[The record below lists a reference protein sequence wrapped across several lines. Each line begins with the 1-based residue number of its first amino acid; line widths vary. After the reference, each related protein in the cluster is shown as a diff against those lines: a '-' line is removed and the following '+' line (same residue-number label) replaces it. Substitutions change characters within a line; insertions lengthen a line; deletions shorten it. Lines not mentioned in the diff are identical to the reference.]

1 MTEDEWKQ
9 IYGGRWS
16 QVRADDE
23 GNRYDNGWNPDSSL
37 TYEEEQKQQQEQQR
51 QAEEKKKKEEEEKKK
66 NDWLGNGLKWLG
78 DTAKGVGAGVQQAAG
93 KLGSAVLDTG
103 ETIVGGANQLLSPED
118 DRDALKD
125 KVERN
130 KGIHDFFEGG
140 RSWIRDQ
147 KDIAG
152 KNIEDTTKA
161 KEAGDKIGQGKADAR
176 DWATAVGDAIDA
188 GSTLTGFINPTRLAV
203 DGTELTGKA
212 LAGQIAKEVAAQGG
226 ANAAQGFLQEYGKTG
241 DVDKALQKAGEQ
253 AATGAIFQGGLE
265 GLGYGIGKL
274 RGKVG
279 DEVNTKNVDDAV
291 ETPTNAKT
299 NEDGLDIN
307 SDTKAS
313 QVGSGELTDGVTTQP
328 ESRYAGLSTEELNK
342 ASALDPQNKEIN
354 AELYRRQSEELKAQ
368 REAESLNRERNPLDD
383 INDEVNGPKSPEEI
397 ARLNEDLKP
406 GETPKGL
413 TEQEKMA
420 YESDPQFR
428 EQVDK
433 KLAEARSD
441 ALRSTEARKDFENN
455 GLPNDS
461 KTAQEY
467 LDNIDN
473 GKTDGLP
480 DHVFREREGVESIG
494 QILGDEQMPKDV
506 RNAAVQAADLG
517 HEIDV
522 KLENLMNDN
531 TYNQAH
537 AQMDAAYKERLAAVN
552 DMPGPRQEIERQR
565 LDEQYTKDLQEL
577 EETRARDLPQVQ
589 QLNEMKRRVEER
601 AQEIVGDA
609 NELIRSDPKTFRQVD
624 ETKLAEHRQLAE
636 QNLADANKYDGKT
649 TYALQE
655 VSKAQTPEE
664 LKIALER
671 NGETLQKE
679 LANQL
684 NIKDIEHAKES
695 ISKISD
701 TQMALARMTS
711 PSVMFDKGGLN
722 TEHAGLFSEVV
733 NGTGR
738 AAVANEEV
746 AKRLGDVQ
754 KTLGKDAHNREVL
767 DNLIDYWQGKRQ
779 DFNVPGHE
787 AAAKE
792 VRQMLDEV
800 KPWLKE
806 NGHGTIED
814 FYFPHMRE
822 NDPKGLANLFDENQ
836 LAKGELGIGSLKSRK
851 KGDEEYSRDV
861 WKVLG
866 TYFDGINRAKY
877 IEPPLRKIESVS
889 TQLKLASTEH
899 KNFEAYAG
907 FLDNYINQIKG
918 KNQSN
923 IEKAFDAQFG
933 HNAFKKSTGAIRAVN
948 AMATLGLSPVTA
960 LRQMTQEIATVANLN
975 PKWAGVGMVN
985 GARMLASKEGR
996 KELKLSG
1003 VLDEGTGL
1011 KDLKGLTQSKAGKAF
1026 DKVSDGLMS
1035 MVSTMDNIM
1044 RAQAYAGA
1052 KAKGLKLNGTKWERW
1067 ANEAGLTGQ
1076 AAQDFVQKKAMEYGT
1091 KATVDTQFITSKVD
1105 APAAFNGPGMRTLT
1119 QLATFDGKQ
1128 AGFLIRMGLKP
1139 IKDVKNG
1146 NYRLAA
1152 NDMGKLIA
1160 MGATAWGVQATLG
1173 QFIGMK
1179 ETDHIP
1185 FYDQAQAWFNI
1196 EGKSDKERKNEE
1208 KNKVRRSPFVTMLF
1222 GDGGKNPGLVGALS
1236 KQDKGEGL
1244 KEFWDKNWQLIVPAG
1259 TQAKR
1264 TTEGIKS
1271 VEEGVVKNDKGNT
1284 RFIQNQDQG
1293 NALKA
1298 AILGKY
1304 TTENGQKWIK
1314 EGSFSAL
1321 KDAQQQKI
1329 ESLES
1334 SKAREQATEYFQRT
1348 NKIPKRQDAFNEAK
1362 QALQEGNR
1370 NRAQSIISEYNSRVK
1385 GAYDGFELT
1394 SEQRKAASQREIQL
1408 NRVVKSSK
1416 QKHKQKSGW

>member
-16 QVRADDE
+16 QVRADEE

-37 TYEEEQKQQQEQQR
+37 TYEEEQKQQQEQKR
-51 QAEEKKKKEEEEKKK
+51 QEEEKKKKEEEEKKK

-78 DTAKGVGAGVQQAAG
+78 DTAKGVGAGIQQGAG
-93 KLGSAVLDTG
+93 KLASAVVDTG
-103 ETIVGGANQLLSPED
+103 EAAALASNQIVNAFDQDTNAKAGKAIMDSAEGA
-118 DRDALKD
+118 RK
-125 KVERN
+125 
-130 KGIHDFFEGG
+130 
-140 RSWIRDQ
+140 WIRDQ
-147 KDIAG
+147 KDITG

-161 KEAGDKIGQGKADAR
+161 KEAGDRIGQGKGDAR
-176 DWATAVGDAIDA
+176 DWATITGDALDA
-188 GSTLTGFINPTRLAV
+188 ASTATGFLNPTRLAV
-203 DGTELTGKA
+203 DGAELTGKA

-241 DVDKALQKAGEQ
+241 DINKSLQKAGEQ

-274 RGKVG
+274 RGKGVE
-279 DEVNTKNVDDAV
+279 DANLRNADDAV
-291 ETPTNAKT
+291 EAPINAKT
-299 NEDGLDIN
+299 SEDGLDIS
-307 SDTKAS
+307 SDAKAS
-313 QVGSGELTDGVTTQP
+313 ETGSHELTSDVSVQP
-328 ESRYAGLSTEELNK
+328 ESRYAGLSNEELNK

-397 ARLNEDLKP
+397 AKLNQDLKP

-420 YESDPQFR
+420 YEADPEFR
-428 EQVDK
+428 KQVDE
-433 KLAEARSD
+433 KLAQ
-441 ALRSTEARKDFENN
+441 ARKDFENN

-506 RNAAVQAADLG
+506 RNAAVQAADIG
-517 HEIDV
+517 REIDT

-589 QLNEMKRRVEER
+589 ELNAMKQRVDER

-609 NELIRSDPKTFRQVD
+609 NELIHSDPKTFRQVD

-636 QNLADANKYDGKT
+636 QNLAEAKKYDGKT

-655 VSKAQTPEE
+655 VSKAQNPEG

-671 NGETLQKE
+671 NGETLKKE

-684 NIKDIEHAKES
+684 GVDDFENIKKNVS
-695 ISKISD
+695 QISD
-701 TQMALARMTS
+701 TQMALARITS
-711 PSVMFDKGGLN
+711 PSVLFDKGGLN
-722 TEHAGLFSEVV
+722 TESAGLFSELV

-738 AAVANEEV
+738 AAVEGEQIANRLSGIQKALGSDAKKPEV
-746 AKRLGDVQ
+746 MDNIVDYLEGKVE
-754 KTLGKDAHNREVL
+754 TL
-767 DNLIDYWQGKRQ
+767 
-779 DFNVPGHE
+779 NVPGHE
-787 AAAKE
+787 KAAKE
-792 VRQMLDEV
+792 IRTMLDEV

-806 NGHGTIED
+806 NGYGTIND

-822 NDPKGLANLFDENQ
+822 NDPKGLANLFDESQ
-836 LAKGELGIGSLKSRK
+836 LAKGDLGIGSLKSRK

-866 TYFDGINRAKY
+866 TYFDGINRAKN
-877 IEPPLRKIESVS
+877 IEPSLRKIESVS
-889 TQLKLASTEH
+889 TQLKLASAEH

-948 AMATLGLSPVTA
+948 AMATLGLSPLTA
-960 LRQMTQEIATVANLN
+960 LRQMTQEIATVGNLN

-1026 DKVSDGLMS
+1026 DKVSDGLMY

-1052 KAKGLKLNGTKWERW
+1052 KAKGLKLNGAKWERW

-1152 NDMGKLIA
+1152 NDMGKLVA

-1185 FYDQAQAWFNI
+1185 FYDQIQAWTNI
-1196 EGKSDKERKNEE
+1196 EGKDEKGFERDQ
-1208 KNKVRRSPFVTMLF
+1208 KNKFRRSPAMTLLF
-1222 GDGGKNPGLVGALS
+1222 GDGAKNPGLLGALA
-1236 KQDKGEGL
+1236 KKDKGEGV

-1264 TTEGIKS
+1264 TTEGLKS

-1304 TTENGQKWIK
+1304 TTENGQKWLK

-1321 KDAQQQKI
+1321 KDTQQQKI

-1348 NKIPKRQDAFNEAK
+1348 NKIPSRKEAYDNAK

-1370 NRAQSIISEYNSRVK
+1370 NRAQSIINEYNSKVK

-1394 SEQRKAASQREIQL
+1394 SEQRKAAAQREIQL

>member
-37 TYEEEQKQQQEQQR
+37 TYEEEQKQQQEQKR
-51 QAEEKKKKEEEEKKK
+51 QEEEKKKKEEEEKKK

-93 KLGSAVLDTG
+93 KAASAVVDTG
-103 ETIVGGANQLLSPED
+103 EALALASNQVVNAFDQDTNAKAGKAIMDSAEGA
-118 DRDALKD
+118 RK
-125 KVERN
+125 
-130 KGIHDFFEGG
+130 
-140 RSWIRDQ
+140 WIRDQ
-147 KDIAG
+147 KDITG

-161 KEAGDKIGQGKADAR
+161 KEAGDRIGQGKGDIR
-176 DWATAVGDAIDA
+176 DWATVTGDALDA

-203 DGTELTGKA
+203 DGAELTGKA

-241 DVDKALQKAGEQ
+241 DVNKAWQKAGEQ

-274 RGKVG
+274 RGKG
-279 DEVNTKNVDDAV
+279 V
-291 ETPTNAKT
+291 EDTNLRSESGTVEAPANAKT
-299 NEDGLDIN
+299 SEDGLDIN
-307 SDTKAS
+307 SDAKAAENAS
-313 QVGSGELTDGVTTQP
+313 HELTDTINTQP
-328 ESRYAGLSTEELNK
+328 ESRYAGLSNEELNK

-383 INDEVNGPKSPEEI
+383 MVNEPKSPEEI
-397 ARLNEDLKP
+397 AKLNQDLKP

-420 YESDPQFR
+420 YEADPEFR
-428 EQVDK
+428 KQVDE
-433 KLAEARSD
+433 KLAQ
-441 ALRSTEARKDFENN
+441 ARKDFENN

-467 LDNIDN
+467 LDNVDN

-517 HEIDV
+517 REIDA

-589 QLNEMKRRVEER
+589 ELNAMKQRVDER
-601 AQEIVGDA
+601 AQEIVGDT

-624 ETKLAEHRQLAE
+624 EAKLAEHRQLAE
-636 QNLADANKYDGKT
+636 QNLAEAKKYDGKT

-655 VSKAQTPEE
+655 VSKAQNPEE

-671 NGETLQKE
+671 NGGTLQKE
-679 LANQL
+679 LANTL
-684 NIKDIEHAKES
+684 NVKDIEHAKES

-701 TQMALARMTS
+701 TQMALARVTS
-711 PSVMFDKGGLN
+711 PSVLFDKGGLN
-722 TEHAGLFSEVV
+722 TESAGLFSELV

-738 AAVANEEV
+738 AAVEGEET
-746 AKRLGDVQ
+746 AKRLGDI
-754 KTLGKDAHNREVL
+754 KKALGSDGKKPEVL
-767 DNLIDYWQGKRQ
+767 DNIVDYLEGKVEHL
-779 DFNVPGHE
+779 NVPGHE
-787 AAAKE
+787 KAAKE
-792 VRQMLDEV
+792 IRGMLDEV

-806 NGHGTIED
+806 NGYGTVSE
-814 FYFPHMRE
+814 FYFPHMRD

-851 KGDEEYSRDV
+851 KGGEEYSKDV

-866 TYFDGINRAKY
+866 DYFNGINQAKN
-877 IEPPLRKIESVS
+877 IEPSLRKIESVS
-889 TQLKLASTEH
+889 TQLKLASAEH

-923 IEKAFDAQFG
+923 IEKAFDSQFG

-960 LRQMTQEIATVANLN
+960 LRQMTQEIATVGNLN

-1052 KAKGLKLNGTKWERW
+1052 KAKGLKLNGAKWERW

-1139 IKDVKNG
+1139 IKDVKAG

-1185 FYDQAQAWFNI
+1185 FYDQIQAWTNI
-1196 EGKSDKERKNEE
+1196 EGKDEKGFERDQ
-1208 KNKVRRSPFVTMLF
+1208 KNKFRRSPAMTLLF
-1222 GDGGKNPGLVGALS
+1222 GDGNKNPGLLGALA
-1236 KQDKGEGL
+1236 KKDKGEGV

-1284 RFIQNQDQG
+1284 RFVQNQDQG

-1304 TTENGQKWIK
+1304 TTENGQKWLK
-1314 EGSFSAL
+1314 EGSFSAV
-1321 KDAQQQKI
+1321 KESQQQKI

-1348 NKIPKRQDAFNEAK
+1348 NKIPSRKEAYDNAK

-1370 NRAQSIISEYNSRVK
+1370 NRAQSIINEYNSKVK

-1394 SEQRKAASQREIQL
+1394 SEQRKAAAQREIQL

-1416 QKHKQKSGW
+1416 QKRKQKSGW

>member
-9 IYGGRWS
+9 VYGNKWAS
-16 QVRADDE
+16 VKADDE

-37 TYEEEQKQQQEQQR
+37 TYEEEQKQQQERKR
-51 QAEEKKKKEEEEKKK
+51 QEEEKKKKEEEEKKK

-93 KLGSAVLDTG
+93 KAASAVVDTG
-103 ETIVGGANQLLSPED
+103 EALGLAANQVANAFDQDTNAKAGKAIMDTAENA
-118 DRDALKD
+118 RK
-125 KVERN
+125 
-130 KGIHDFFEGG
+130 
-140 RSWIRDQ
+140 WIRDQ
-147 KDIAG
+147 KDITG

-161 KEAGDKIGQGKADAR
+161 KEAGDRIGQGKGDAR
-176 DWATAVGDAIDA
+176 DWATVTGDALDA
-188 GSTLTGFINPTRLAV
+188 GSTLTGFINPTRMAV
-203 DGTELTGKA
+203 DGAELTGKA

-241 DVDKALQKAGEQ
+241 DINKSLQKAGEQ
-253 AATGAIFQGGLE
+253 AATGAIFQGSLE

-274 RGKVG
+274 RGKGVE
-279 DEVNTKNVDDAV
+279 DANVRSADDAV
-291 ETPTNAKT
+291 EAPTNAKT
-299 NEDGLDIN
+299 SEDGLDIN
-307 SDTKAS
+307 SDTKAAETAS
-313 QVGSGELTDGVTTQP
+313 HELTDTIP
-328 ESRYAGLSTEELNK
+328 EQSTSKYAELSNEELNK

-383 INDEVNGPKSPEEI
+383 INDEVNGQPKSPEEL
-397 ARLNEDLKP
+397 ARINQDLKP

-420 YESDPQFR
+420 YEADPEFR
-428 EQVDK
+428 KQVDE
-433 KLAEARSD
+433 KLAQ
-441 ALRSTEARKDFENN
+441 ARKDFENN

-461 KTAQEY
+461 KGAEEY
-467 LDNIDN
+467 LKRLDE
-473 GKTDGLP
+473 GATDILP
-480 DHVFREREGVESIG
+480 DTFYKVRHDVESIG
-494 QILGDEQMPKDV
+494 QILGDEQMPKEV
-506 RNAAVQAADLG
+506 RNAAVQAADMG
-517 HEIDV
+517 REIDA

-537 AQMDAAYKERLAAVN
+537 AQMDAAYKERLAQVN

-589 QLNEMKRRVEER
+589 ELNAMKQRVDER
-601 AQEIVGDA
+601 AQEIVADT
-609 NELIRSDPKTFRQVD
+609 NELIHSDPKTFRQVD
-624 ETKLAEHRQLAE
+624 EAKLAEHRQLAE
-636 QNLADANKYDGKT
+636 QNLAEAKKYDGKT

-655 VSKAQTPEE
+655 VSKAQNPGE

-671 NGETLQKE
+671 NGETLEKE
-679 LANQL
+679 LANTL
-684 NIKDIEHAKES
+684 NVKDIEHAKES

-701 TQMALARMTS
+701 TQMALARVTS
-711 PSVMFDKGGLN
+711 PSVLFDKGGLN
-722 TEHAGLFSEVV
+722 TESAGLFSELV

-738 AAVANEEV
+738 AAVEGEEI
-746 AKRLGDVQ
+746 AKRLGNI
-754 KTLGKDAHNREVL
+754 KKALGSDGKKPEVL
-767 DNLIDYWQGKRQ
+767 DNIVDYLEGKVEHL
-779 DFNVPGHE
+779 NVPGHE
-787 AAAKE
+787 KAAKE
-792 VRQMLDEV
+792 IRGMLDEV

-806 NGHGTIED
+806 NGYGTVSE
-814 FYFPHMRE
+814 FYFPHMRD

-851 KGDEEYSRDV
+851 KGGEEYSKDV
-861 WKVLG
+861 WNVLS
-866 TYFDGINRAKY
+866 TYFDGINRAKN
-877 IEPPLRKIESVS
+877 IEPSLRKIESVS
-889 TQLKLASTEH
+889 TQLKLAADEH

-923 IEKAFDAQFG
+923 IEKAFDSQFG

-948 AMATLGLSPVTA
+948 AMATLGLSPLTA
-960 LRQMTQEIATVANLN
+960 LRQMTQEIATVGNLN

-1052 KAKGLKLNGTKWERW
+1052 KAKGLKLNGAKWERW

-1146 NYRLAA
+1146 NYKLAA
-1152 NDMGKLIA
+1152 NDMGKLVA

-1179 ETDHIP
+1179 GTDHIP
-1185 FYDQAQAWFNI
+1185 FYDQIQAWTNI
-1196 EGKSDKERKNEE
+1196 EGKDEKGYERDQ
-1208 KNKVRRSPFVTMLF
+1208 KNKFRRSPAMTLLF
-1222 GDGGKNPGLVGALS
+1222 GDGNKNPGLLGALA
-1236 KQDKGEGL
+1236 KKDKGEGV

-1284 RFIQNQDQG
+1284 RFVQNQDQG

-1304 TTENGQKWIK
+1304 TTENGQKWLK
-1314 EGSFSAL
+1314 EGSFSAV
-1321 KDAQQQKI
+1321 KESQQQKI
-1329 ESLES
+1329 ESLGS

-1348 NKIPKRQDAFNEAK
+1348 NNIPSRKEAYDNAK

-1370 NRAQSIISEYNSRVK
+1370 NRAQSIINEYNSKVK

-1394 SEQRKAASQREIQL
+1394 SEQRKAAAQREIQL

>member
-16 QVRADDE
+16 QVRADED

-37 TYEEEQKQQQEQQR
+37 TYEEEQKQQQEQKR
-51 QAEEKKKKEEEEKKK
+51 QEEEKKKKEEEEKKK

-93 KLGSAVLDTG
+93 KAASTVVDTG
-103 ETIVGGANQLLSPED
+103 EALALASNQVVNAFDQDTNAKAGKAIMDSAEGA
-118 DRDALKD
+118 RK
-125 KVERN
+125 
-130 KGIHDFFEGG
+130 
-140 RSWIRDQ
+140 WIRDQ
-147 KDIAG
+147 KDITG

-161 KEAGDKIGQGKADAR
+161 KEAGDRIGQGKGDIR
-176 DWATAVGDAIDA
+176 DWATVAGDALDA

-203 DGTELTGKA
+203 DGAELTGKA

-241 DVDKALQKAGEQ
+241 DINESLQKAGEQ

-274 RGKVG
+274 RGKG
-279 DEVNTKNVDDAV
+279 VDDANLRS
-291 ETPTNAKT
+291 ESDAAEAPTSAKT
-299 NEDGLDIN
+299 SEDGLDIN
-307 SDTKAS
+307 SDAKAAQAGS
-313 QVGSGELTDGVTTQP
+313 QELTEGISTQP
-328 ESRYAGLSTEELNK
+328 ESRYAGLSNEELSK

-383 INDEVNGPKSPEEI
+383 INDEVNGPKSPEEV
-397 ARLNEDLKP
+397 AKLNEDLKP

-420 YESDPQFR
+420 YELDPQFR

-433 KLAEARSD
+433 KLAEAR
-441 ALRSTEARKDFENN
+441 KDFENN

-461 KTAQEY
+461 KGAEEY
-467 LDNIDN
+467 LKRLDE
-473 GKTDGLP
+473 GTTDTLP
-480 DHVFREREGVESIG
+480 DTLYKVRHDNVDSIG
-494 QILGDEQMPKDV
+494 QILGDEQMPKEV
-506 RNAAVQAADLG
+506 RNAAVQAADMG
-517 HEIDV
+517 REIDA

-589 QLNEMKRRVEER
+589 ELNAMKQRVDER
-601 AQEIVGDA
+601 AQEIVADA
-609 NELIRSDPKTFRQVD
+609 NELIHSDPKAFRQVD
-624 ETKLAEHRQLAE
+624 EAKLAEHRQLAE
-636 QNLADANKYDGKT
+636 QNLAEAKKYDGKT

-655 VSKAQTPEE
+655 VSKAQNPEE

-671 NGETLQKE
+671 NGETLEKE
-679 LANQL
+679 LANTL
-684 NIKDIEHAKES
+684 NVKDIEHAKES

-701 TQMALARMTS
+701 TQMALARVTS
-711 PSVMFDKGGLN
+711 PSVLFDKGGLN
-722 TEHAGLFSEVV
+722 TESAGLFSELV

-738 AAVANEEV
+738 AAVEGEEI
-746 AKRLGDVQ
+746 AKRLGDI
-754 KTLGKDAHNREVL
+754 KKALGSDGKKPEVL
-767 DNLIDYWQGKRQ
+767 DNIVDYLEGKVEHL
-779 DFNVPGHE
+779 NVPGHE
-787 AAAKE
+787 KAAKE
-792 VRQMLDEV
+792 IRGMLDEV

-806 NGHGTIED
+806 NGYGTVSE
-814 FYFPHMRE
+814 FYFPHMRD

-851 KGDEEYSRDV
+851 KGGEEYSKDV
-861 WKVLG
+861 WNVLS
-866 TYFDGINRAKY
+866 TYFDGINRAKN
-877 IEPPLRKIESVS
+877 IEPSLRKIESVS
-889 TQLKLASTEH
+889 TQLKLASAEH

-923 IEKAFDAQFG
+923 IEKAFDSQFG

-948 AMATLGLSPVTA
+948 AMATLGLSPLTA
-960 LRQMTQEIATVANLN
+960 LRQMTQEIATVGNLN

-1052 KAKGLKLNGTKWERW
+1052 KAKGLKLNGAKWERW

-1152 NDMGKLIA
+1152 NDMGKLVA

-1185 FYDQAQAWFNI
+1185 FYDQIQAWTNI
-1196 EGKSDKERKNEE
+1196 EGKDEKGFERDQ
-1208 KNKVRRSPFVTMLF
+1208 KNKFRRSPAMTLLF
-1222 GDGGKNPGLVGALS
+1222 GDGAKNPGLLGALA
-1236 KQDKGEGL
+1236 KKDKGEGV

-1284 RFIQNQDQG
+1284 RFVQNQDQG

-1304 TTENGQKWIK
+1304 TTENGQKWLK
-1314 EGSFSAL
+1314 EGSFSAV
-1321 KDAQQQKI
+1321 KESQQQKI

-1348 NKIPKRQDAFNEAK
+1348 NKIPSRKEAYDNAK

-1370 NRAQSIISEYNSRVK
+1370 NRAQSIISEYNSKVK

-1394 SEQRKAASQREIQL
+1394 SEQRKAAAQREIRL

>member
-37 TYEEEQKQQQEQQR
+37 TYEEEQKQQQEQKR
-51 QAEEKKKKEEEEKKK
+51 QEEEKKKKEEEEKKK

-78 DTAKGVGAGVQQAAG
+78 DTAKGVGAGIQQGAG
-93 KLGSAVLDTG
+93 KLASAVVDTG
-103 ETIVGGANQLLSPED
+103 EAAALASNQLVNAFDQDTNAKAGKAIMDTAENA
-118 DRDALKD
+118 RK
-125 KVERN
+125 
-130 KGIHDFFEGG
+130 
-140 RSWIRDQ
+140 WIRDQ
-147 KDIAG
+147 KDITG

-161 KEAGDKIGQGKADAR
+161 KEAGDRIGQGKGDAR
-176 DWATAVGDAIDA
+176 DWATVAGDALDA
-188 GSTLTGFINPTRLAV
+188 ASTATGFLNPTRLAV
-203 DGTELTGKA
+203 DGAELTGKA

-241 DVDKALQKAGEQ
+241 DINKAWQKAGEQ

-274 RGKVG
+274 RGKGVE
-279 DEVNTKNVDDAV
+279 DANLRNADDAV
-291 ETPTNAKT
+291 EAPTNAKT
-299 NEDGLDIN
+299 SEDGLDIN
-307 SDTKAS
+307 SSGANHQNGS
-313 QVGSGELTDGVTTQP
+313 QELTEGVSATP
-328 ESRYAGLSTEELNK
+328 ESKYASLSTEELNK

-397 ARLNEDLKP
+397 AKLNKDLKP

-420 YESDPQFR
+420 YELDPKFR
-428 EQVDK
+428 EQVDA
-433 KLAEARSD
+433 KLA
-441 ALRSTEARKDFENN
+441 EARKDFENN

-461 KTAQEY
+461 KGAEEY
-467 LDNIDN
+467 LKRLDEGAADI
-473 GKTDGLP
+473 LP
-480 DHVFREREGVESIG
+480 DTFYKVRHDNVDSIG
-494 QILGDEQMPKDV
+494 QILGDEQMPKEV

-589 QLNEMKRRVEER
+589 QLNEMKQRVEER

-609 NELIRSDPKTFRQVD
+609 NELIRSDPKTFREIDQD
-624 ETKLAEHRQLAE
+624 KLAEHRQLAE
-636 QNLADANKYDGKT
+636 QNLAEAKKYDGKT

-655 VSKAQTPEE
+655 VSKAQNPDE

-679 LANQL
+679 LANTL
-684 NIKDIEHAKES
+684 NVKDIEHAKES

-701 TQMALARMTS
+701 TQMALARVTS
-711 PSVMFDKGGLN
+711 PSVLFDKGGLN
-722 TEHAGLFSEVV
+722 TESAGLFSELV

-738 AAVANEEV
+738 AAVEGEQIANRLSGIQKALGSDAKKPEV
-746 AKRLGDVQ
+746 MDNIVDYLEGKVE
-754 KTLGKDAHNREVL
+754 TL
-767 DNLIDYWQGKRQ
+767 
-779 DFNVPGHE
+779 NVPGHE
-787 AAAKE
+787 KAAKE
-792 VRQMLDEV
+792 IRTMLDEV

-806 NGHGTIED
+806 NGYGTVSE
-814 FYFPHMRE
+814 FYFPHMRD

-866 TYFDGINRAKY
+866 TYFDGINRAKN
-877 IEPPLRKIESVS
+877 IEPSLRKIESVS
-889 TQLKLASTEH
+889 TQLKLASAEH

-948 AMATLGLSPVTA
+948 AMATLGLSPLTA
-960 LRQMTQEIATVANLN
+960 LRQMTQEIATVGNLN

-1052 KAKGLKLNGTKWERW
+1052 KAKGLKLNGAKWERW

-1179 ETDHIP
+1179 GTDHIP
-1185 FYDQAQAWFNI
+1185 FYDQIQAWTNI
-1196 EGKSDKERKNEE
+1196 EGKDEKGFERDQ
-1208 KNKVRRSPFVTMLF
+1208 KNKFRRSPAMTLLF
-1222 GDGGKNPGLVGALS
+1222 GDGNKNPGLLGALA
-1236 KQDKGEGL
+1236 KKDKGEGV

-1284 RFIQNQDQG
+1284 RFTQNQDQG

-1304 TTENGQKWIK
+1304 TTENGQKWLK
-1314 EGSFSAL
+1314 EGSFSAV
-1321 KDAQQQKI
+1321 KESQQQKI

-1334 SKAREQATEYFQRT
+1334 SKEREQATEYFKRT
-1348 NKIPKRQDAFNEAK
+1348 NSIPSRKQAYDNAK

-1370 NRAQSIISEYNSRVK
+1370 NRAQSIISEYNSKVE

-1394 SEQRKAASQREIQL
+1394 SEQRKAAAQREIQL

>member
-16 QVRADDE
+16 APRKDE
-23 GNRYDNGWNPDSSL
+23 EGSYTDNGWNPDSSL
-37 TYEEEQKQQQEQQR
+37 TYEEEQKQQQEQKR
-51 QAEEKKKKEEEEKKK
+51 QEEEKKKKEEEEKKK

-93 KLGSAVLDTG
+93 KAASAVVDTG
-103 ETIVGGANQLLSPED
+103 EALALASNQVVNAFDQDTNAKAGKAIMDSAEGA
-118 DRDALKD
+118 RK
-125 KVERN
+125 
-130 KGIHDFFEGG
+130 
-140 RSWIRDQ
+140 WIRDQ
-147 KDIAG
+147 KDITG

-161 KEAGDKIGQGKADAR
+161 KEAGDRIGQGKGDIR
-176 DWATAVGDAIDA
+176 DWATVTGDAIDA

-241 DVDKALQKAGEQ
+241 DADKALLKAGEQ

-274 RGKVG
+274 RGKG
-279 DEVNTKNVDDAV
+279 AEDANLRNGDDAV
-291 ETPTNAKT
+291 EASTNAKT
-299 NEDGLDIN
+299 SEDGLDIN

-313 QVGSGELTDGVTTQP
+313 QTGSQELTGDVSTQP
-328 ESRYAGLSTEELNK
+328 TSKYAELSTEELNK

-406 GETPKGL
+406 GEAPKGL

-420 YESDPQFR
+420 YELDPQFR

-433 KLAEARSD
+433 KLAEAR
-441 ALRSTEARKDFENN
+441 KDFENN

-461 KTAQEY
+461 KGAEEY
-467 LDNIDN
+467 LKRLDE
-473 GKTDGLP
+473 GTTDILP
-480 DHVFREREGVESIG
+480 DTFYKVRHDNVESIG

-506 RNAAVQAADLG
+506 RNAAVQAADMG
-517 HEIDV
+517 REIDA

-589 QLNEMKRRVEER
+589 QLNEMKQRVEER

-609 NELIRSDPKTFRQVD
+609 NELIHSDPKTFRQVD
-624 ETKLAEHRQLAE
+624 EAKLAEHRQLAE
-636 QNLADANKYDGKT
+636 QNLAEANKYDGKT

-655 VSKAQTPEE
+655 VSKAQNPEE

-671 NGETLQKE
+671 NGETLKKE

-684 NIKDIEHAKES
+684 DVKDFEHAKES

-733 NGTGR
+733 NGTGK

-754 KTLGKDAHNREVL
+754 KMLGKDAHNREVL
-767 DNLIDYWQGKRQ
+767 DNLIDYWEGKRK
-779 DFNVPGHE
+779 DFNIPGHE
-787 AAAKE
+787 TAAKE

-800 KPWLKE
+800 KPWLEE
-806 NGHGTIED
+806 NGFGTIKE

-822 NDPKGLANLFDENQ
+822 HDPQGLANLFDESQ

-877 IEPPLRKIESVS
+877 IEPALRKIENVS
-889 TQLKLASTEH
+889 TQLKLASSEH

-923 IEKAFDAQFG
+923 IEKAFDSQFG

-948 AMATLGLSPVTA
+948 AMATLGLSPLTA
-960 LRQMTQEIATVANLN
+960 LRQMTQEIATVGNLN

-1026 DKVSDGLMS
+1026 DKVSDGLMI

-1052 KAKGLKLNGTKWERW
+1052 KAKGLKLNGAKWGRW
-1067 ANEAGLTGQ
+1067 AKEAGLTGQ

-1146 NYRLAA
+1146 NYKLAA
-1152 NDMGKLIA
+1152 NDMGKLVA

-1185 FYDQAQAWFNI
+1185 FYDQIQAWTNI
-1196 EGKSDKERKNEE
+1196 EGKDEKGFERDQ
-1208 KNKVRRSPFVTMLF
+1208 KNKFRRSPAMTLLF
-1222 GDGGKNPGLVGALS
+1222 GDGNKNPGLLGALA
-1236 KQDKGEGL
+1236 KKDKGEGV

-1264 TTEGIKS
+1264 TTEGLKS

-1284 RFIQNQDQG
+1284 RFVQNQDQG

-1304 TTENGQKWIK
+1304 TTENGQKWLK
-1314 EGSFSAL
+1314 EGSFSAV
-1321 KDAQQQKI
+1321 KESQQQKI

-1348 NKIPKRQDAFNEAK
+1348 NKIPSRKEAYDNAK

-1370 NRAQSIISEYNSRVK
+1370 NRAQSIISEYNSKVK

-1394 SEQRKAASQREIQL
+1394 SEQRKAAAQREIQL

>member
-16 QVRADDE
+16 QVRADEE

-37 TYEEEQKQQQEQQR
+37 TYEEEQKQQQEQKR
-51 QAEEKKKKEEEEKKK
+51 QEEEKKKKEEEEKKK

-93 KLGSAVLDTG
+93 KAASAVVDTG
-103 ETIVGGANQLLSPED
+103 EALALASNQVVNAFDQDTNAKAGKAIMDS
-118 DRDALKD
+118 A
-125 KVERN
+125 
-130 KGIHDFFEGG
+130 EGV
-140 RSWIRDQ
+140 RKWIRDQ
-147 KDIAG
+147 KDITG

-161 KEAGDKIGQGKADAR
+161 KEAGDRIGQGKGDIR
-176 DWATAVGDAIDA
+176 DWATVTGDAIDA
-188 GSTLTGFINPTRLAV
+188 GSTLTGFLNPTRLAV
-203 DGTELTGKA
+203 DGAELTGKA

-274 RGKVG
+274 RGKIG
-279 DEVNTKNVDDAV
+279 DDVNAKNVDDAV
-291 ETPTNAKT
+291 EAPTNAKS

-307 SDTKAS
+307 SSGAS
-313 QVGSGELTDGVTTQP
+313 HQTGSHELTEASTVQP
-328 ESRYAGLSTEELNK
+328 ESRYASLSNEELNK

-397 ARLNEDLKP
+397 AKLNEDLKP

-433 KLAEARSD
+433 KLAEAR
-441 ALRSTEARKDFENN
+441 KDFENN

-461 KTAQEY
+461 KSAQEY
-467 LDNIDN
+467 LDNIDS

-480 DHVFREREGVESIG
+480 DRVFREREGVDSIG
-494 QILGDEQMPKDV
+494 QILGDEQMPKEV
-506 RNAAVQAADLG
+506 RNAAVQAADMG
-517 HEIDV
+517 REIDA

-589 QLNEMKRRVEER
+589 ELNAMKQRVDER
-601 AQEIVGDA
+601 AQEIVADT
-609 NELIRSDPKTFRQVD
+609 NELIHSDPKTFRQVD
-624 ETKLAEHRQLAE
+624 EAKLAEHRQLAE
-636 QNLADANKYDGKT
+636 QNLAEAKKYDGKT

-655 VSKAQTPEE
+655 VSKAQNPDE

-671 NGETLQKE
+671 NGETLKKE

-684 NIKDIEHAKES
+684 GVDDFENIKKNVS
-695 ISKISD
+695 QISD
-701 TQMALARMTS
+701 TQMALARVTS
-711 PSVMFDKGGLN
+711 PSVLFDKGGLN
-722 TEHAGLFSEVV
+722 TESAGLFSELV

-738 AAVANEEV
+738 AAVEGEQIANRLSSIQKALGSDAKKPEV
-746 AKRLGDVQ
+746 MDNIVDYLE
-754 KTLGKDAHNREVL
+754 GKVE
-767 DNLIDYWQGKRQ
+767 NL
-779 DFNVPGHE
+779 NVPGHE
-787 AAAKE
+787 KAAKE
-792 VRQMLDEV
+792 IRTMLDEV

-806 NGHGTIED
+806 NGYGTIND

-822 NDPKGLANLFDENQ
+822 NAPKDLANLFDESQ

-851 KGDEEYSRDV
+851 KGGEEYSKDV

-866 TYFDGINRAKY
+866 DYFNGINQAKN
-877 IEPPLRKIESVS
+877 IEPSLRKIESVS
-889 TQLKLASTEH
+889 TQLKLASAEH

-933 HNAFKKSTGAIRAVN
+933 HNAFKKSTGVIRAVN

-960 LRQMTQEIATVANLN
+960 LRQMTQEIATVGNLN

-1052 KAKGLKLNGTKWERW
+1052 KAKGLKLNGAKWERW

-1139 IKDVKNG
+1139 IKDVKAG
-1146 NYRLAA
+1146 NYKLAA
-1152 NDMGKLIA
+1152 NDMGKLVA

-1185 FYDQAQAWFNI
+1185 FYDQIQAWTNI
-1196 EGKSDKERKNEE
+1196 EGKDEKGYERDQ
-1208 KNKVRRSPFVTMLF
+1208 KNKFRRSPAMTLLF
-1222 GDGGKNPGLVGALS
+1222 GDGNKNQGLIGALA
-1236 KQDKGEGL
+1236 KKDKGEGV

-1264 TTEGIKS
+1264 TTEGLKS

-1284 RFIQNQDQG
+1284 RFVQNQDQG

-1304 TTENGQKWIK
+1304 TTENGQKWLK
-1314 EGSFSAL
+1314 EGSFSAV
-1321 KDAQQQKI
+1321 KESQQQKI
-1329 ESLES
+1329 ESLGS

-1348 NKIPKRQDAFNEAK
+1348 NKIPSRKEVYDNAK

-1370 NRAQSIISEYNSRVK
+1370 NRAQSIISEYNDRVR
-1385 GAYDGFELT
+1385 GAYDGFDLT

-1408 NRVVKSSK
+1408 SRVSKSSK

>member
-37 TYEEEQKQQQEQQR
+37 TYEEEQKQQQEQKR
-51 QAEEKKKKEEEEKKK
+51 QEEEKKKKEEEEKKK

-78 DTAKGVGAGVQQAAG
+78 DAAKGVGAGVQQAAG
-93 KLGSAVLDTG
+93 KAASAVVDTG
-103 ETIVGGANQLLSPED
+103 EALGLAANQVANAFDQDTNAKAGKAIMDTAENA
-118 DRDALKD
+118 RK
-125 KVERN
+125 
-130 KGIHDFFEGG
+130 
-140 RSWIRDQ
+140 WIRDQ
-147 KDIAG
+147 KDITG

-161 KEAGDKIGQGKADAR
+161 KEAGDRIGQGKGDAR
-176 DWATAVGDAIDA
+176 DWATITGDALDA
-188 GSTLTGFINPTRLAV
+188 ASTATGFLNPTRLAV
-203 DGTELTGKA
+203 DGAELTGKA

-241 DVDKALQKAGEQ
+241 DINKAWQKAGEQ

-274 RGKVG
+274 RGKG
-279 DEVNTKNVDDAV
+279 AEDANLREVDDAV
-291 ETPTNAKT
+291 EAPTSAKT
-299 NEDGLDIN
+299 SEDGLDIN
-307 SDTKAS
+307 SDAKAAET
-313 QVGSGELTDGVTTQP
+313 GSHELTDTINTQP
-328 ESRYAGLSTEELNK
+328 ESRYAGLSNEELNK

-354 AELYRRQSEELKAQ
+354 AELYRRQTEELKAQ

-397 ARLNEDLKP
+397 AKLNQNLKP

-420 YESDPQFR
+420 YEADPEFR
-428 EQVDK
+428 KQVDE
-433 KLAEARSD
+433 KLAQ
-441 ALRSTEARKDFENN
+441 ARKDFENN

-494 QILGDEQMPKDV
+494 QILGDEQMPKEV
-506 RNAAVQAADLG
+506 RNAAVQAADMG
-517 HEIDV
+517 REIDA

-531 TYNQAH
+531 TYNRAH

-589 QLNEMKRRVEER
+589 ELNAMKQRVDER
-601 AQEIVGDA
+601 AQEIVADT
-609 NELIRSDPKTFRQVD
+609 NELIHSDPKTFREIDQD
-624 ETKLAEHRQLAE
+624 KLAEHRQLAE
-636 QNLADANKYDGKT
+636 QNLAEANKYDGKT

-655 VSKAQTPEE
+655 VSKAQNPDE

-671 NGETLQKE
+671 NGETLEKE
-679 LANQL
+679 LANTL
-684 NIKDIEHAKES
+684 NVKDIEHAKES

-701 TQMALARMTS
+701 TQMALARITS
-711 PSVMFDKGGLN
+711 PSVLFDKGGLN
-722 TEHAGLFSEVV
+722 TESAGLFSELV

-738 AAVANEEV
+738 AAVEGEEI
-746 AKRLGDVQ
+746 AKRLGDI
-754 KTLGKDAHNREVL
+754 KKALGSDGKKPEVL
-767 DNLIDYWQGKRQ
+767 DNIVDYLEGKVEHL
-779 DFNVPGHE
+779 NVPGHE
-787 AAAKE
+787 KAAKE
-792 VRQMLDEV
+792 IRGMLDEV

-806 NGHGTIED
+806 NGYGTIND

-851 KGDEEYSRDV
+851 KGDEEYSKDV

-866 TYFDGINRAKY
+866 DYFNGINQAKN
-877 IEPPLRKIESVS
+877 IEPSLRKIESVS
-889 TQLKLASTEH
+889 TQLKLASAEH

-923 IEKAFDAQFG
+923 IEKAFDSQFG

-948 AMATLGLSPVTA
+948 AMATLGLSPLTA
-960 LRQMTQEIATVANLN
+960 LRQMTQEIATVGNLN

-1052 KAKGLKLNGTKWERW
+1052 KAKGLKLNGAKWERW

-1152 NDMGKLIA
+1152 NDMGKLVA

-1185 FYDQAQAWFNI
+1185 FYDQIQAWTNI
-1196 EGKSDKERKNEE
+1196 EGKDEKGFERDQ
-1208 KNKVRRSPFVTMLF
+1208 KNKFRRSPAMTLLF
-1222 GDGGKNPGLVGALS
+1222 GDGAKNPGLLGALA
-1236 KQDKGEGL
+1236 KKDKGEGV

-1284 RFIQNQDQG
+1284 RFVQNQDQG

-1304 TTENGQKWIK
+1304 TTENGQKWLK
-1314 EGSFSAL
+1314 EGSFSAV
-1321 KDAQQQKI
+1321 KESQQQKI
-1329 ESLES
+1329 ESLDS

-1348 NKIPKRQDAFNEAK
+1348 NKIPSRKEAYDNAK

-1370 NRAQSIISEYNSRVK
+1370 NRAQSIISEYNSKVR

-1394 SEQRKAASQREIQL
+1394 SEQRKAAAQREIQL

>member
-16 QVRADDE
+16 APRKDEE
-23 GNRYDNGWNPDSSL
+23 GNYTDNGWNPDSSL

-93 KLGSAVLDTG
+93 KAASAVVDTG
-103 ETIVGGANQLLSPED
+103 EALALASNQVVNAFDQDTNAKAGKAIMDSAEGA
-118 DRDALKD
+118 RK
-125 KVERN
+125 
-130 KGIHDFFEGG
+130 
-140 RSWIRDQ
+140 WIRDQ
-147 KDIAG
+147 KDITG

-161 KEAGDKIGQGKADAR
+161 KEAGDRIGQGKGDIR
-176 DWATAVGDAIDA
+176 DWATVTGDAIDA
-188 GSTLTGFINPTRLAV
+188 GSTLAGFINPTRLAV

-241 DVDKALQKAGEQ
+241 DVDKAFQKAGEQ

-274 RGKVG
+274 RGKG
-279 DEVNTKNVDDAV
+279 AEDANLRNGDDAV
-291 ETPTNAKT
+291 EAPTNAKT
-299 NEDGLDIN
+299 SEDGLDIN
-307 SDTKAS
+307 SDTKAPQTGS
-313 QVGSGELTDGVTTQP
+313 QELTESISAQP

-397 ARLNEDLKP
+397 ARLNQDLKP
-406 GETPKGL
+406 GDIPKGL
-413 TEQEKMA
+413 TEREKMA

-428 EQVDK
+428 EQVDA
-433 KLAEARSD
+433 KLA
-441 ALRSTEARKDFENN
+441 EARKDFENN

-461 KTAQEY
+461 KGAQEY

-480 DHVFREREGVESIG
+480 DHVFREREGVDSIG

-517 HEIDV
+517 HEIDA

-589 QLNEMKRRVEER
+589 QLNEMKQRVEER

-624 ETKLAEHRQLAE
+624 EAKLAEHRQLAE

-655 VSKAQTPEE
+655 VSKAQNPEE

-679 LANQL
+679 LASTL
-684 NIKDIEHAKES
+684 NVKDIEHAKES

-701 TQMALARMTS
+701 TQMALARITS
-711 PSVMFDKGGLN
+711 PSVLFDKGGLN
-722 TEHAGLFSEVV
+722 TESAGLFSELV

-738 AAVANEEV
+738 AAVEGEQIANRLSGIQKALGSDAKKPEV
-746 AKRLGDVQ
+746 MDNIVDYLEGRVG
-754 KTLGKDAHNREVL
+754 TL
-767 DNLIDYWQGKRQ
+767 
-779 DFNVPGHE
+779 NVPGHE
-787 AAAKE
+787 KAAKE
-792 VRQMLDEV
+792 IRTMLDEV

-806 NGHGTIED
+806 NGYGTIND

-851 KGDEEYSRDV
+851 KGGEEYSKDV

-866 TYFDGINRAKY
+866 DYFNGINQAKN
-877 IEPPLRKIESVS
+877 IEPSLRKIESVS
-889 TQLKLASTEH
+889 TQLKLASAEH

-907 FLDNYINQIKG
+907 FPDNYINQIKG

-948 AMATLGLSPVTA
+948 AMATLGLSPLTA
-960 LRQMTQEIATVANLN
+960 LRQMTQEIATVGNLN

-1035 MVSTMDNIM
+1035 MVSTMDNTM

-1052 KAKGLKLNGTKWERW
+1052 KAKGLKLNGAKWERW

-1244 KEFWDKNWQLIVPAG
+1244 KEFWEKNWQLIVPAG

-1271 VEEGVVKNDKGNT
+1271 VEEGAVKNDKGNT

-1304 TTENGQKWIK
+1304 TTENGQKWLK

-1348 NKIPKRQDAFNEAK
+1348 NKIPKRQDTLNEAK

-1370 NRAQSIISEYNSRVK
+1370 NRAQSIVSEYNSKVK

>member
-37 TYEEEQKQQQEQQR
+37 TYEEEQKQQQEQKR
-51 QAEEKKKKEEEEKKK
+51 QEEEKKKKEEEEKKK
-66 NDWLGNGLKWLG
+66 NDWLGNGLKWIG
-78 DTAKGVGAGVQQAAG
+78 DTAKGVGAGIQQGAG
-93 KLGSAVLDTG
+93 KLASAVVDTG
-103 ETIVGGANQLLSPED
+103 EAAALASNQIVNAFDQDANAKAGKAIMDSAEGA
-118 DRDALKD
+118 RK
-125 KVERN
+125 
-130 KGIHDFFEGG
+130 
-140 RSWIRDQ
+140 WIRDQ
-147 KDIAG
+147 KDITG

-161 KEAGDKIGQGKADAR
+161 KEAGDRIGQGKGDAR
-176 DWATAVGDAIDA
+176 DWATITGDAIDA

-203 DGTELTGKA
+203 DGAELTGKA

-241 DVDKALQKAGEQ
+241 DINKAWQKAGEQ
-253 AATGAIFQGGLE
+253 AATGAIFQGSLE

-274 RGKVG
+274 RGKG
-279 DEVNTKNVDDAV
+279 AEDPNLRSESDAV
-291 ETPTNAKT
+291 EPPTSAKT
-299 NEDGLDIN
+299 SEDELDIN
-307 SDTKAS
+307 SSGASHQNAS
-313 QVGSGELTDGVTTQP
+313 QELIGDISTLPT
-328 ESRYAGLSTEELNK
+328 SRYEGLSNEELNK

-397 ARLNEDLKP
+397 AKLNQDLKP

-420 YESDPQFR
+420 YEADSEFR
-428 EQVDK
+428 KQVDE
-433 KLAEARSD
+433 KLAQ
-441 ALRSTEARKDFENN
+441 ARKGFENN

-461 KTAQEY
+461 KGAEEY
-467 LDNIDN
+467 LKRLDE
-473 GKTDGLP
+473 GATDILH
-480 DHVFREREGVESIG
+480 DAFYKARHDVESIG
-494 QILGDEQMPKDV
+494 QILGDEQMPKEV
-506 RNAAVQAADLG
+506 RNAAVQAADMG
-517 HEIDV
+517 REIDA

-565 LDEQYTKDLQEL
+565 LDEQYTRDLQEL

-589 QLNEMKRRVEER
+589 ELNAMKQRVDER
-601 AQEIVGDA
+601 AQEIVADT
-609 NELIRSDPKTFRQVD
+609 NELIHSDPKTFRQVD
-624 ETKLAEHRQLAE
+624 EAKLAEHRQLAE
-636 QNLADANKYDGKT
+636 QNLAEAKKYDGKT

-655 VSKAQTPEE
+655 VSKTQNPEE

-671 NGETLQKE
+671 NGETLRKE

-684 NIKDIEHAKES
+684 NIKDLEHAKES

-701 TQMALARMTS
+701 TQMALARITS
-711 PSVMFDKGGLN
+711 PSVIFDKGGLN
-722 TEHAGLFSEVV
+722 TERAGLFSEVV
-733 NGTGR
+733 NGTGK

-754 KTLGKDAHNREVL
+754 KMLGKDAHNREVL
-767 DNLIDYWQGKRQ
+767 DNLIDYWEGRRK
-779 DFNVPGHE
+779 DFNIPGHE
-787 AAAKE
+787 TAAKE

-800 KPWLKE
+800 KPWLEE
-806 NGHGTIED
+806 NGFGTIKE

-822 NDPKGLANLFDENQ
+822 HDPQGLANLFDESQ

-877 IEPPLRKIESVS
+877 IEPSLRKIESVS
-889 TQLKLASTEH
+889 TQLKLASAEH

-923 IEKAFDAQFG
+923 IEKAFDSQFG

-948 AMATLGLSPVTA
+948 AMATLGLSPLTA
-960 LRQMTQEIATVANLN
+960 LRQITQEIATVGNLN
-975 PKWAGVGMVN
+975 PKWAGVGIVN

-1011 KDLKGLTQSKAGKAF
+1011 KDLNGLTQSKAGKAF
-1026 DKVSDGLMS
+1026 DKASDGLMS

-1052 KAKGLKLNGTKWERW
+1052 KAKGLKLNGAKWERW

-1152 NDMGKLIA
+1152 NDMGKLVA

-1185 FYDQAQAWFNI
+1185 FYDQIQAWTNI
-1196 EGKSDKERKNEE
+1196 EGKDEKSYERDQ
-1208 KNKVRRSPFVTMLF
+1208 KNKFRRSPAMTLLF
-1222 GDGGKNPGLVGALS
+1222 GDGNKNPGLLGALA
-1236 KQDKGEGL
+1236 KKDKGEGI

-1264 TTEGIKS
+1264 TTEGLKS
-1271 VEEGVVKNDKGNT
+1271 IEEGVVKNDKGNT
-1284 RFIQNQDQG
+1284 RFVQNQDRG

-1304 TTENGQKWIK
+1304 TTENGQKWLK
-1314 EGSFSAL
+1314 EGSFSAV
-1321 KDAQQQKI
+1321 KESQQQKI
-1329 ESLES
+1329 ESLDS

-1348 NKIPKRQDAFNEAK
+1348 NKIPNRKEAYDNAK

-1370 NRAQSIISEYNSRVK
+1370 NRAQSIINEYNSKVK

-1394 SEQRKAASQREIQL
+1394 SEQRKAAAQREIQL

>member
-9 IYGGRWS
+9 VYGNRWATIK
-16 QVRADDE
+16 ADDE

-37 TYEEEQKQQQEQQR
+37 TYEEEQKQQQEQKR
-51 QAEEKKKKEEEEKKK
+51 QEEEKKKKEEEEKKK

-93 KLGSAVLDTG
+93 KAASAVVDTG
-103 ETIVGGANQLLSPED
+103 EALALASNQVVNAFDQDTNAKAGKAIMDSAEGA
-118 DRDALKD
+118 RK
-125 KVERN
+125 
-130 KGIHDFFEGG
+130 
-140 RSWIRDQ
+140 WIRDQ
-147 KDIAG
+147 KDITG

-212 LAGQIAKEVAAQGG
+212 LAGQVAKEVAAQGG

-279 DEVNTKNVDDAV
+279 DDVNAKNVDDAV
-291 ETPTNAKT
+291 EAPTNTKSS
-299 NEDGLDIN
+299 EDGLDIN
-307 SDTKAS
+307 SDTKAA
-313 QVGSGELTDGVTTQP
+313 QTGPQELTSDVSTQP
-328 ESRYAGLSTEELNK
+328 TSKYESLSTEELNK

-420 YESDPQFR
+420 YEADPQFR

-433 KLAEARSD
+433 RLQ
-441 ALRSTEARKDFENN
+441 EARKDFENN

-461 KTAQEY
+461 KGAQEY

-473 GKTDGLP
+473 GKVDGLP
-480 DHVFREREGVESIG
+480 DHVFRERDGVESIG
-494 QILGDEQMPKDV
+494 QILGDEQMPKEV

-517 HEIDV
+517 HEIDI

-589 QLNEMKRRVEER
+589 QLNEMKQRVEER

-624 ETKLAEHRQLAE
+624 DAKLAEHRQLAE
-636 QNLADANKYDGKT
+636 QNLAEANKYDGKT

-655 VSKAQTPEE
+655 VSKAQNPEE

-671 NGETLQKE
+671 DGETLQKE
-679 LANQL
+679 LANAL
-684 NIKDIEHAKES
+684 NVKDIEHAKES

-722 TEHAGLFSEVV
+722 TEAAGLFSEVV
-733 NGTGR
+733 NGTGK
-738 AAVANEEV
+738 AAVANEEI

-754 KTLGKDAHNREVL
+754 KMLGKDAHNREVL

-800 KPWLKE
+800 KPWLEE
-806 NGHGTIED
+806 NGFGTIKE

-889 TQLKLASTEH
+889 TQLKLASSEH

-948 AMATLGLSPVTA
+948 AMATLGLSPLTA
-960 LRQMTQEIATVANLN
+960 LRQMTQEIATVGNLN

-1052 KAKGLKLNGTKWERW
+1052 KAKGLKLNGAKWERW

-1139 IKDVKNG
+1139 IKDVKAG

-1185 FYDQAQAWFNI
+1185 FYDQIQAWTNI
-1196 EGKSDKERKNEE
+1196 EGKDEKSFERDQKNRF
-1208 KNKVRRSPFVTMLF
+1208 RRSPAMTLLF
-1222 GDGGKNPGLVGALS
+1222 GDGNKNQGLIGALTA
-1236 KQDKGEGL
+1236 KDKGEGV
-1244 KEFWDKNWQLIVPAG
+1244 KQFWEKNWQLIVPAG

-1284 RFIQNQDQG
+1284 RFTQNQDQG

-1304 TTENGQKWIK
+1304 TTENGQKWLK
-1314 EGSFSAL
+1314 EGSFSAV
-1321 KDAQQQKI
+1321 KESQQSKI
-1329 ESLES
+1329 ESIES
-1334 SKAREQATEYFQRT
+1334 SKEREQATEYFKRT
-1348 NKIPKRQDAFNEAK
+1348 NNIPSRKQAYDNAK

-1370 NRAQSIISEYNSRVK
+1370 NRAQSIISEYNSKVK

>member
-37 TYEEEQKQQQEQQR
+37 TYEEEQKQQQEQKR
-51 QAEEKKKKEEEEKKK
+51 QEEEKKKKEEEEKKK

-78 DTAKGVGAGVQQAAG
+78 DTAKGVGAGIQQGAG
-93 KLGSAVLDTG
+93 KLASAVVDTG
-103 ETIVGGANQLLSPED
+103 EAAALASNQIVNAFDQDTNAKAGKAIMDSAEGA
-118 DRDALKD
+118 RK
-125 KVERN
+125 
-130 KGIHDFFEGG
+130 
-140 RSWIRDQ
+140 WIRDQ
-147 KDIAG
+147 KDITG

-161 KEAGDKIGQGKADAR
+161 KEAGDRIGQGKGDAR
-176 DWATAVGDAIDA
+176 DWATITGDALDA
-188 GSTLTGFINPTRLAV
+188 ASTATGFLNPTRLAV
-203 DGTELTGKA
+203 DGAELTGKA

-241 DVDKALQKAGEQ
+241 DINKSLQKAGEQ
-253 AATGAIFQGGLE
+253 AATGAIFQGSLE

-274 RGKVG
+274 RGKGVE
-279 DEVNTKNVDDAV
+279 DPNPRNESEAV
-291 ETPTNAKT
+291 EAPTSAKT
-299 NEDGLDIN
+299 GEDGLDID
-307 SDTKAS
+307 SDAKATENAS
-313 QVGSGELTDGVTTQP
+313 HELTDTINTQP
-328 ESRYAGLSTEELNK
+328 ESRYAGLSNEELNK

-397 ARLNEDLKP
+397 AKLNQDLKP

-420 YESDPQFR
+420 YEADPEFR
-428 EQVDK
+428 KQVDE
-433 KLAEARSD
+433 KLAQARN
-441 ALRSTEARKDFENN
+441 DFENN

-473 GKTDGLP
+473 GKTGALP

-506 RNAAVQAADLG
+506 RNAAIQAADMG
-517 HEIDV
+517 REIDV

-537 AQMDAAYKERLAAVN
+537 AQMDAAYKERLAAVD

-589 QLNEMKRRVEER
+589 ELNAMKQRVDER
-601 AQEIVGDA
+601 AQEIVADT

-624 ETKLAEHRQLAE
+624 EAKLAEHRQLAE
-636 QNLADANKYDGKT
+636 QNLADAKKYDGKT

-655 VSKAQTPEE
+655 VSKAQNPEE

-671 NGETLQKE
+671 NGETLEKE

-684 NIKDIEHAKES
+684 GVDDFENIKKNVS
-695 ISKISD
+695 QISD
-701 TQMALARMTS
+701 TQMALARVTS
-711 PSVMFDKGGLN
+711 PSVLFDKGGLN
-722 TEHAGLFSEVV
+722 TESAGLFSELV

-738 AAVANEEV
+738 AAVEGEEIANRLSSIQKALGSDAKKPEV
-746 AKRLGDVQ
+746 MDNIVDYLE
-754 KTLGKDAHNREVL
+754 GKVE
-767 DNLIDYWQGKRQ
+767 NL
-779 DFNVPGHE
+779 NVPGHE
-787 AAAKE
+787 KAAKE
-792 VRQMLDEV
+792 IRTMLDEV

-806 NGHGTIED
+806 NGYGTIND

-822 NDPKGLANLFDENQ
+822 NDPNGLANLFDESQ

-851 KGDEEYSRDV
+851 KGDEEYSKDV

-866 TYFDGINRAKY
+866 DYFNGINQAKN
-877 IEPPLRKIESVS
+877 IEPSLRKIESVS
-889 TQLKLASTEH
+889 TQLKLASAEH

-923 IEKAFDAQFG
+923 VEKAFDAQFG

-948 AMATLGLSPVTA
+948 AMATLGLSPLTA
-960 LRQMTQEIATVANLN
+960 LRQMTQEIATVGNLN

-1052 KAKGLKLNGTKWERW
+1052 KAKGLKLNGAKWERW

-1179 ETDHIP
+1179 GTDHIP
-1185 FYDQAQAWFNI
+1185 FYDQIQAWTNI
-1196 EGKSDKERKNEE
+1196 EGKDEKGYERDQ
-1208 KNKVRRSPFVTMLF
+1208 KNKFRRSPAMTLLF
-1222 GDGGKNPGLVGALS
+1222 GDGAKNPGLLGALA
-1236 KQDKGEGL
+1236 KKDKGEGV

-1271 VEEGVVKNDKGNT
+1271 VEEGVAKNDKGNT
-1284 RFIQNQDQG
+1284 RFTQNQDQG

-1304 TTENGQKWIK
+1304 TTENGQKWLK
-1314 EGSFSAL
+1314 EGSFSAV
-1321 KDAQQQKI
+1321 KESQQQKI
-1329 ESLES
+1329 ESLDS
-1334 SKAREQATEYFQRT
+1334 SKAREQATEYFKRT
-1348 NKIPKRQDAFNEAK
+1348 NSIPSRKQAYDNAK

-1370 NRAQSIISEYNSRVK
+1370 NRAQSIISEYNSKVK

-1394 SEQRKAASQREIQL
+1394 SEQRKAAAQREIQL

>member
-37 TYEEEQKQQQEQQR
+37 TYEEEQKQQQEQKR
-51 QAEEKKKKEEEEKKK
+51 QEEEKKKKEEEEKKK

-93 KLGSAVLDTG
+93 KAASAVVDTG
-103 ETIVGGANQLLSPED
+103 EALALASNQVVNAFDQDTNAKAGKAIMDSAEGA
-118 DRDALKD
+118 RK
-125 KVERN
+125 
-130 KGIHDFFEGG
+130 
-140 RSWIRDQ
+140 WIRDQ
-147 KDIAG
+147 KDITG

-161 KEAGDKIGQGKADAR
+161 KEAGDRIGQGKGDIR
-176 DWATAVGDAIDA
+176 DWATVTGDAIDA
-188 GSTLTGFINPTRLAV
+188 ASTATGFINPTRLAV
-203 DGTELTGKA
+203 DGAELTGKA

-253 AATGAIFQGGLE
+253 AATGAIFQSGLE

-274 RGKVG
+274 RGKGVE
-279 DEVNTKNVDDAV
+279 DANLRNADDAV
-291 ETPTNAKT
+291 EAPTNAKT
-299 NEDGLDIN
+299 SEDGLDIN
-307 SDTKAS
+307 SDAKSAEA
-313 QVGSGELTDGVTTQP
+313 GSHELTDTINTRP
-328 ESRYAGLSTEELNK
+328 ESRYAGLSNEELNK

-383 INDEVNGPKSPEEI
+383 MVNEPKSPVEI
-397 ARLNEDLKP
+397 AKLNQDLKP

-420 YESDPQFR
+420 YEADPEFR
-428 EQVDK
+428 KQVDE
-433 KLAEARSD
+433 KLA
-441 ALRSTEARKDFENN
+441 EARKDFENN

-467 LDNIDN
+467 LDNIDS

-480 DHVFREREGVESIG
+480 DHVFKEREGVESIG
-494 QILGDEQMPKDV
+494 QILGDEQMPKEV
-506 RNAAVQAADLG
+506 RNAAVQAADMG
-517 HEIDV
+517 REIDA

-589 QLNEMKRRVEER
+589 ELNAMKQRVDER
-601 AQEIVGDA
+601 AQEIVADT
-609 NELIRSDPKTFRQVD
+609 NELIHSDPKAFRQVD

-636 QNLADANKYDGKT
+636 QNLAEAKKYDGKT

-655 VSKAQTPEE
+655 VSKAQNPDE

-671 NGETLQKE
+671 NGDTLEKE
-679 LANQL
+679 LANTL
-684 NIKDIEHAKES
+684 NAKDIERAKES

-701 TQMALARMTS
+701 TQMALARVTS
-711 PSVMFDKGGLN
+711 PSVLFDKGGLN
-722 TEHAGLFSEVV
+722 TESAGLFSELV

-738 AAVANEEV
+738 AAVEGEEI
-746 AKRLGDVQ
+746 AKRLGDI
-754 KTLGKDAHNREVL
+754 KKALGSDGKKPEVL
-767 DNLIDYWQGKRQ
+767 DNIVDYLEGKVEHLS
-779 DFNVPGHE
+779 VPGHE
-787 AAAKE
+787 QAAKE
-792 VRQMLDEV
+792 IRNMLDEV

-806 NGHGTIED
+806 NGYGTVSE
-814 FYFPHMRE
+814 FYFPHMRD

-851 KGDEEYSRDV
+851 KGGEEYSKDV
-861 WKVLG
+861 WNVLS
-866 TYFDGINRAKY
+866 TYFDGINRAKN
-877 IEPPLRKIESVS
+877 IEPSLRKIESVS
-889 TQLKLASTEH
+889 TQLKLASAEH

-923 IEKAFDAQFG
+923 IEKAFDSQFG

-948 AMATLGLSPVTA
+948 AMATLGLSPLTA
-960 LRQMTQEIATVANLN
+960 LRQMTQEIATVGNLN

-1052 KAKGLKLNGTKWERW
+1052 KAKGLKLNGAKWERW

-1139 IKDVKNG
+1139 FKDAKNG
-1146 NYRLAA
+1146 EWKLAA
-1152 NDMGKLIA
+1152 NDMGKLVA

-1185 FYDQAQAWFNI
+1185 FYDQIQAWTNI
-1196 EGKSDKERKNEE
+1196 EGKDEKGFERDQ
-1208 KNKVRRSPFVTMLF
+1208 KNKFRRSPAMTLLF
-1222 GDGGKNPGLVGALS
+1222 GDGAKNPGLLGALA
-1236 KQDKGEGL
+1236 KKDKGEGV

-1264 TTEGIKS
+1264 TTEGLKS

-1284 RFIQNQDQG
+1284 RFTQNQDQG

-1304 TTENGQKWIK
+1304 TTENGQKWLK
-1314 EGSFSAL
+1314 EGSFSAV
-1321 KDAQQQKI
+1321 KESQQSKI

-1334 SKAREQATEYFQRT
+1334 SKEREQATEYFQRT
-1348 NKIPKRQDAFNEAK
+1348 NKIPSRKEAYDNAK

-1370 NRAQSIISEYNSRVK
+1370 NRAQSIINEYNSKVK

-1394 SEQRKAASQREIQL
+1394 SEQRKAAAQREIQL

>member
-9 IYGGRWS
+9 VYGNKWAT
-16 QVRADDE
+16 VKADEE

-37 TYEEEQKQQQEQQR
+37 TYEEEQKQQQEQKR
-51 QAEEKKKKEEEEKKK
+51 QEEEKKKKEEEEKKK

-78 DTAKGVGAGVQQAAG
+78 DTAKGVGAGIQQGAG
-93 KLGSAVLDTG
+93 KLASAVVDTG
-103 ETIVGGANQLLSPED
+103 EAAALASNQIVNAFDQDTNAKAGKAIMDSAEGA
-118 DRDALKD
+118 RK
-125 KVERN
+125 
-130 KGIHDFFEGG
+130 
-140 RSWIRDQ
+140 WIRDQ
-147 KDIAG
+147 KDITG

-161 KEAGDKIGQGKADAR
+161 KEAGDRIGQGKADAR
-176 DWATAVGDAIDA
+176 DWATAVGDAVDA
-188 GSTLTGFINPTRLAV
+188 GSTLTGFINPTRVAV
-203 DGTELTGKA
+203 DGAELTGKA

-241 DVDKALQKAGEQ
+241 DINKAWQKAGEQ
-253 AATGAIFQGGLE
+253 AATGAIFQGSLE

-274 RGKVG
+274 RGKG
-279 DEVNTKNVDDAV
+279 AEDANVRNADDAV
-291 ETPTNAKT
+291 EAPTSAKNT
-299 NEDGLDIN
+299 EDGLDIN
-307 SDTKAS
+307 SDAKAPQSGS
-313 QVGSGELTDGVTTQP
+313 QEFIDDVATRPISKYGE
-328 ESRYAGLSTEELNK
+328 LSTEELNK

-368 REAESLNRERNPLDD
+368 REAESLNRERSPLDD
-383 INDEVNGPKSPEEI
+383 INDEVNSPKSPEEI
-397 ARLNEDLKP
+397 ARLNQDLKP

-413 TEQEKMA
+413 TEREKMA
-420 YESDPQFR
+420 YEADPEFR
-428 EQVDK
+428 KQVDE
-433 KLAEARSD
+433 KLA
-441 ALRSTEARKDFENN
+441 EARKDFENN

-473 GKTDGLP
+473 GKTEGLP

-494 QILGDEQMPKDV
+494 QIIGDEQMPKDV

-589 QLNEMKRRVEER
+589 ELNAMKQRVDER
-601 AQEIVGDA
+601 AQEIVADT
-609 NELIRSDPKTFRQVD
+609 NELIHSDPKTFRQVD

-636 QNLADANKYDGKT
+636 QNLAEAKKYDGKT

-655 VSKAQTPEE
+655 VSKAQNPEE

-671 NGETLQKE
+671 NGETLEKE
-679 LANQL
+679 LANTL

-701 TQMALARMTS
+701 TQMALARATS
-711 PSVMFDKGGLN
+711 PSVLFDKGGLN
-722 TEHAGLFSEVV
+722 TESAGLFSELV

-738 AAVANEEV
+738 AAVEGEEI
-746 AKRLGDVQ
+746 AKRLGDI
-754 KTLGKDAHNREVL
+754 KKALGSDGKKPEVL
-767 DNLIDYWQGKRQ
+767 DNIVDYLEGKVEHL
-779 DFNVPGHE
+779 NVPGHE
-787 AAAKE
+787 QAAKE
-792 VRQMLDEV
+792 IRGMLDEV

-806 NGHGTIED
+806 NGYGTVSE
-814 FYFPHMRE
+814 FYFPHMRD

-851 KGDEEYSRDV
+851 KGGEEYSKDV
-861 WKVLG
+861 WNVLS
-866 TYFDGINRAKY
+866 TYFDGINRAKN
-877 IEPPLRKIESVS
+877 IEPSLRKIESVS
-889 TQLKLASTEH
+889 TQLKLASSEH

-918 KNQSN
+918 KNQSG

-948 AMATLGLSPVTA
+948 AMATLGLSPLTA
-960 LRQMTQEIATVANLN
+960 LRQMTQEIATVGNLN

-1052 KAKGLKLNGTKWERW
+1052 KAKGLKLNGAKWERW
-1067 ANEAGLTGQ
+1067 ADEAGLTGQ

-1139 IKDVKNG
+1139 IKDVKAG
-1146 NYRLAA
+1146 NYKLAA

-1185 FYDQAQAWFNI
+1185 FYDQIQAWTNI
-1196 EGKSDKERKNEE
+1196 EGKDEKGYERDQ
-1208 KNKVRRSPFVTMLF
+1208 KNKFRRSPAMTLLF
-1222 GDGGKNPGLVGALS
+1222 GDGNKNPGLLGALA
-1236 KQDKGEGL
+1236 KKDKGEGL

-1264 TTEGIKS
+1264 TTEGLKS

-1284 RFIQNQDQG
+1284 RFVQNQDQG

-1304 TTENGQKWIK
+1304 TTENGQKWLK
-1314 EGSFSAL
+1314 EGSFSAV
-1321 KDAQQQKI
+1321 KESQQQKI
-1329 ESLES
+1329 ESLGS

-1348 NKIPKRQDAFNEAK
+1348 NNIPSRKQAYDNAK

-1370 NRAQSIISEYNSRVK
+1370 NRAQSIINEYNSKVK

-1394 SEQRKAASQREIQL
+1394 SEQRKAAAQREIQL

>member
-16 QVRADDE
+16 PPRKDE
-23 GNRYDNGWNPDSSL
+23 EGGYTDNGWNPDSSL
-37 TYEEEQKQQQEQQR
+37 TYEEEQKQQQEQKR
-51 QAEEKKKKEEEEKKK
+51 QEEEKKKKEEEEKKK

-78 DTAKGVGAGVQQAAG
+78 DTAKGVGAGIQQGAG
-93 KLGSAVLDTG
+93 KLASAVVDTG
-103 ETIVGGANQLLSPED
+103 EAAALASNQIVNAFDQDTNAKAGKAIMDSAEGA
-118 DRDALKD
+118 RK
-125 KVERN
+125 
-130 KGIHDFFEGG
+130 
-140 RSWIRDQ
+140 WIRDQ
-147 KDIAG
+147 KDITG

-161 KEAGDKIGQGKADAR
+161 KEAGDRIGQGKGDAR
-176 DWATAVGDAIDA
+176 DWATITGDALDA
-188 GSTLTGFINPTRLAV
+188 ASTATGFLNPTRLAV
-203 DGTELTGKA
+203 DGAELTGKA

-241 DVDKALQKAGEQ
+241 DVNKSLQKAGEQ
-253 AATGAIFQGGLE
+253 AATGAIFQGSLE

-274 RGKVG
+274 RGKGVE
-279 DEVNTKNVDDAV
+279 DANLRNADDAV
-291 ETPTNAKT
+291 EAPTNTKT
-299 NEDGLDIN
+299 SEDGLDIN
-307 SDTKAS
+307 SDAKAAENAS
-313 QVGSGELTDGVTTQP
+313 HELTDTINTQP
-328 ESRYAGLSTEELNK
+328 ESRYANLSNEELNK

-397 ARLNEDLKP
+397 AKLNQDLKP

-413 TEQEKMA
+413 TEREKMA
-420 YESDPQFR
+420 YEADPEFR
-428 EQVDK
+428 KQVNE
-433 KLAEARSD
+433 KLAQ
-441 ALRSTEARKDFENN
+441 ARKDFENN

-467 LDNIDN
+467 LDNIDS

-480 DHVFREREGVESIG
+480 DHVFKEREGVESIG

-537 AQMDAAYKERLAAVN
+537 AQMDVAYKERLAAVN

-589 QLNEMKRRVEER
+589 ELNAMKQRVDER
-601 AQEIVGDA
+601 AQEIVADT
-609 NELIRSDPKTFRQVD
+609 NELIHSDPKTFRQVD
-624 ETKLAEHRQLAE
+624 EAKLAEHRQLAE
-636 QNLADANKYDGKT
+636 QNLAEAKKYDGKT

-655 VSKAQTPEE
+655 VSKAQNPDE

-671 NGETLQKE
+671 NGETLEKE
-679 LANQL
+679 LANTL
-684 NIKDIEHAKES
+684 NVKDIEHVKES

-701 TQMALARMTS
+701 TQMALARVTS
-711 PSVMFDKGGLN
+711 PSVLFDKGGLN
-722 TEHAGLFSEVV
+722 TESAGLFSELV

-738 AAVANEEV
+738 AAVEGEEI
-746 AKRLGDVQ
+746 AKRLGNI
-754 KTLGKDAHNREVL
+754 KKALGSDGKKPEVL
-767 DNLIDYWQGKRQ
+767 DNIVDYLEGKVKRL
-779 DFNVPGHE
+779 NVPGHE
-787 AAAKE
+787 QAAKE
-792 VRQMLDEV
+792 IRDMLDEV

-806 NGHGTIED
+806 NGYGTVSE
-814 FYFPHMRE
+814 FYFPHMRD

-836 LAKGELGIGSLKSRK
+836 LARGELGIGSLKSRK
-851 KGDEEYSRDV
+851 KGGEEYSKDV
-861 WKVLG
+861 WNVLS
-866 TYFDGINRAKY
+866 TYFDGINRAKN
-877 IEPPLRKIESVS
+877 IEPSLRKIESVS
-889 TQLKLASTEH
+889 TQLKLASAEH

-923 IEKAFDAQFG
+923 IEKAFDSQFG

-948 AMATLGLSPVTA
+948 AMATLGLSPLTA
-960 LRQMTQEIATVANLN
+960 LRQMTQEIATVGNLN

-1052 KAKGLKLNGTKWERW
+1052 KAKGLKLNGAKWERW

-1152 NDMGKLIA
+1152 NDMGKLVA

-1185 FYDQAQAWFNI
+1185 FYDQIQAWTNI
-1196 EGKSDKERKNEE
+1196 EGKDEKGYERDQ
-1208 KNKVRRSPFVTMLF
+1208 KNKFRRSPAMTLLF
-1222 GDGGKNPGLVGALS
+1222 GDGAKNPGLLGALA
-1236 KQDKGEGL
+1236 KKDKGEGV

-1284 RFIQNQDQG
+1284 RFVQNQDQG

-1304 TTENGQKWIK
+1304 TTENGQKWLK
-1314 EGSFSAL
+1314 EGSFSAV
-1321 KDAQQQKI
+1321 KESQQQKI
-1329 ESLES
+1329 ESLGS

-1348 NKIPKRQDAFNEAK
+1348 NKIPSRKEAYDNAK

-1370 NRAQSIISEYNSRVK
+1370 NRAQSIINEYNSKVK

-1394 SEQRKAASQREIQL
+1394 SEQRKAAAQREIQL

>member
-37 TYEEEQKQQQEQQR
+37 TYEEEQKQQQEQKR
-51 QAEEKKKKEEEEKKK
+51 QEEEKKKKEEEEKKK

-78 DTAKGVGAGVQQAAG
+78 DTAKGVGAGIQQGAG
-93 KLGSAVLDTG
+93 KLASAVVDTG
-103 ETIVGGANQLLSPED
+103 EAAALASNQIVNAFDQDTNAKAGKAIMDSAEGA
-118 DRDALKD
+118 RK
-125 KVERN
+125 
-130 KGIHDFFEGG
+130 
-140 RSWIRDQ
+140 WIRDQ
-147 KDIAG
+147 KDITG

-161 KEAGDKIGQGKADAR
+161 KEAGDRIGQGKGDAR
-176 DWATAVGDAIDA
+176 DWATITGDALDA
-188 GSTLTGFINPTRLAV
+188 ASTATGFLNPTRLAV
-203 DGTELTGKA
+203 DGAELTGKA

-274 RGKVG
+274 RGKG
-279 DEVNTKNVDDAV
+279 AEDANLRSADDAV
-291 ETPTNAKT
+291 EAPTSAKT
-299 NEDGLDIN
+299 SEDGLDIN
-307 SDTKAS
+307 SDAKAAENAS
-313 QVGSGELTDGVTTQP
+313 HELTSDVSTQP
-328 ESRYAGLSTEELNK
+328 ESRYSTLSTEELNK

-420 YESDPQFR
+420 YEADPEFR
-428 EQVDK
+428 KQVDE
-433 KLAEARSD
+433 KLA
-441 ALRSTEARKDFENN
+441 EARKDFENN

-494 QILGDEQMPKDV
+494 QILGDEQMPKEV
-506 RNAAVQAADLG
+506 RNAAVQAADMG
-517 HEIDV
+517 REIDA

-589 QLNEMKRRVEER
+589 ELNAMKQRVDER
-601 AQEIVGDA
+601 AQEIVADT
-609 NELIRSDPKTFRQVD
+609 NELIHSDPKTFREIDQD
-624 ETKLAEHRQLAE
+624 KLAEHRQLAE
-636 QNLADANKYDGKT
+636 QNLAEAKKYDGKT

-655 VSKAQTPEE
+655 VSKAQNPDE

-671 NGETLQKE
+671 NGETLKKE

-684 NIKDIEHAKES
+684 GVDDFENIKKNVS
-695 ISKISD
+695 QISD
-701 TQMALARMTS
+701 TQMALARVTS
-711 PSVMFDKGGLN
+711 PSVLFDKGGLN
-722 TEHAGLFSEVV
+722 TESAGLFSELV

-738 AAVANEEV
+738 AAVEGEEI
-746 AKRLGDVQ
+746 AKRLSGIQ
-754 KTLGKDAHNREVL
+754 KALGSDAKKPEVMDNIVDYLEGKVETL
-767 DNLIDYWQGKRQ
+767 
-779 DFNVPGHE
+779 NVPGHE
-787 AAAKE
+787 KAAKE
-792 VRQMLDEV
+792 IRTMLDEV

-806 NGHGTIED
+806 NGYGTIND

-822 NDPKGLANLFDENQ
+822 NDPKGLANLFDESQ

-851 KGDEEYSRDV
+851 KGGEEYSKDV

-866 TYFDGINRAKY
+866 DYFNGINQAKN
-877 IEPPLRKIESVS
+877 IEPSLRKIESVS
-889 TQLKLASTEH
+889 TQLKLAADEH

-1052 KAKGLKLNGTKWERW
+1052 KAKGLKLNGAKWERW

-1179 ETDHIP
+1179 GTDHIP
-1185 FYDQAQAWFNI
+1185 FYDQIQAWTNI
-1196 EGKSDKERKNEE
+1196 EGKDERGFERDQ
-1208 KNKVRRSPFVTMLF
+1208 KNKFRRSPAMTLLF
-1222 GDGGKNPGLVGALS
+1222 GDGAKNPGLLGALA
-1236 KQDKGEGL
+1236 KKDKGEGV

-1284 RFIQNQDQG
+1284 RFVQNQDQG

-1304 TTENGQKWIK
+1304 TTENGQKWLK
-1314 EGSFSAL
+1314 EGSFSAV
-1321 KDAQQQKI
+1321 KESQQQKI
-1329 ESLES
+1329 ESLGS

-1348 NKIPKRQDAFNEAK
+1348 NNIPSRKEAYDNAK

-1370 NRAQSIISEYNSRVK
+1370 NRAQSIINEYNSKVK

-1394 SEQRKAASQREIQL
+1394 SEQRKAVSQREIQL

>member
-37 TYEEEQKQQQEQQR
+37 TYEEEQKQQQEQKR
-51 QAEEKKKKEEEEKKK
+51 QEEEKKKKEEEEKKK

-78 DTAKGVGAGVQQAAG
+78 DTAKGVGAGIQQGAG
-93 KLGSAVLDTG
+93 KLASAVVDTG
-103 ETIVGGANQLLSPED
+103 EAAALASNQIVNAFDQDTNAKAGKAIMDSAENA
-118 DRDALKD
+118 RK
-125 KVERN
+125 
-130 KGIHDFFEGG
+130 
-140 RSWIRDQ
+140 WIRDQ
-147 KDIAG
+147 KDITG

-161 KEAGDKIGQGKADAR
+161 KEAGDRIGQGKGDAR
-176 DWATAVGDAIDA
+176 DWATITGDALDA
-188 GSTLTGFINPTRLAV
+188 ASTATGFLNPTRLAV
-203 DGTELTGKA
+203 DGAELTGKA

-241 DVDKALQKAGEQ
+241 DVNKSLQKAGEQ
-253 AATGAIFQGGLE
+253 AATGAIFQGSLE

-274 RGKVG
+274 RGKGAEDVNARDV
-279 DEVNTKNVDDAV
+279 DETV
-291 ETPTNAKT
+291 EAPTNAKT
-299 NEDGLDIN
+299 SEDGLDIN
-307 SDTKAS
+307 SDAKAAENAS
-313 QVGSGELTDGVTTQP
+313 HELAEASTVQP
-328 ESRYAGLSTEELNK
+328 ESRYAGLSNEELNK

-368 REAESLNRERNPLDD
+368 REAESLNREHNPLDD
-383 INDEVNGPKSPEEI
+383 MVNEPKSPEEI
-397 ARLNEDLKP
+397 AKLNQDLKP

-420 YESDPQFR
+420 YEADPEFR
-428 EQVDK
+428 KQVDE
-433 KLAEARSD
+433 KLAQ
-441 ALRSTEARKDFENN
+441 ARKDFENN

-473 GKTDGLP
+473 GNTDGLP
-480 DHVFREREGVESIG
+480 DHVFKEREGVESIG

-517 HEIDV
+517 REIDA

-589 QLNEMKRRVEER
+589 ELNAMKQRVDER
-601 AQEIVGDA
+601 AQEIVADT
-609 NELIRSDPKTFRQVD
+609 NELIHSDPKTFRQVD
-624 ETKLAEHRQLAE
+624 EAKLAEHRQLAE
-636 QNLADANKYDGKT
+636 QNLAEAKKYDGRT

-655 VSKAQTPEE
+655 VSKAQNPDE

-671 NGETLQKE
+671 NGETLEKE

-684 NIKDIEHAKES
+684 GVDDFENIKKNVS
-695 ISKISD
+695 QISD
-701 TQMALARMTS
+701 TQMALARVTS
-711 PSVMFDKGGLN
+711 PSVLFDKGGLN
-722 TEHAGLFSEVV
+722 TESAGLFSELV

-738 AAVANEEV
+738 AAVEGEEI
-746 AKRLGDVQ
+746 AKRLGDI
-754 KTLGKDAHNREVL
+754 KKALGSDGKKPEVL
-767 DNLIDYWQGKRQ
+767 DNIVDYLEGKVEHL
-779 DFNVPGHE
+779 NVPGHE
-787 AAAKE
+787 KAAKE
-792 VRQMLDEV
+792 IRGMLDEV

-806 NGHGTIED
+806 NGYGTIND

-851 KGDEEYSRDV
+851 KGGEEYSKDV
-861 WKVLG
+861 WNVLS
-866 TYFDGINRAKY
+866 TYFDGINRAKN
-877 IEPPLRKIESVS
+877 IEPSLRKIESVS
-889 TQLKLASTEH
+889 TQLKLASAEH

-948 AMATLGLSPVTA
+948 AMATLGLSPLTA

-1052 KAKGLKLNGTKWERW
+1052 KAKGLKLNGAKWERW
-1067 ANEAGLTGQ
+1067 ASEAGLTGQ

-1152 NDMGKLIA
+1152 NDMGKLVA

-1185 FYDQAQAWFNI
+1185 FYDQIQAWTNI
-1196 EGKSDKERKNEE
+1196 EGKDEKGFERDQ
-1208 KNKVRRSPFVTMLF
+1208 KNKFRRSPAMTLLF
-1222 GDGGKNPGLVGALS
+1222 GDGAKNPGLLGALA
-1236 KQDKGEGL
+1236 KKDKGEGV

-1284 RFIQNQDQG
+1284 RFVQNQDQG

-1304 TTENGQKWIK
+1304 TTENGQKWLK
-1314 EGSFSAL
+1314 EGSFSAV
-1321 KDAQQQKI
+1321 KESQQQKI
-1329 ESLES
+1329 ESLGS

-1348 NKIPKRQDAFNEAK
+1348 NNIPSRKEAYDDAK

-1370 NRAQSIISEYNSRVK
+1370 NRAQSIINEYNSKVR

-1394 SEQRKAASQREIQL
+1394 SEQRKAAAQREIQL

>member
-37 TYEEEQKQQQEQQR
+37 TYEEEQKQQQEQKR
-51 QAEEKKKKEEEEKKK
+51 QEEEKKKKEEEEKKK

-78 DTAKGVGAGVQQAAG
+78 DAAKGVGAGIQQGAG
-93 KLGSAVLDTG
+93 KLASAVVDTG
-103 ETIVGGANQLLSPED
+103 EAAALASNQLVNAFDQDTNAKAGKAIMDS
-118 DRDALKD
+118 A
-125 KVERN
+125 
-130 KGIHDFFEGG
+130 EGA
-140 RSWIRDQ
+140 RKWIRDQ
-147 KDIAG
+147 KDITG

-161 KEAGDKIGQGKADAR
+161 KEAGDRIGQGKGDAR
-176 DWATAVGDAIDA
+176 DWATITGDALDA
-188 GSTLTGFINPTRLAV
+188 ASTATGFLNPTRLAV
-203 DGTELTGKA
+203 DGAELTGKA

-241 DVDKALQKAGEQ
+241 DINKSLQKAGEQ
-253 AATGAIFQGGLE
+253 AATGAIFQGSLE

-274 RGKVG
+274 RGKGVEDANLRSEG
-279 DEVNTKNVDDAV
+279 DAV
-291 ETPTNAKT
+291 EAPTNAKNT
-299 NEDGLDIN
+299 EDGLDIN
-307 SDTKAS
+307 SDAKAAQNAS
-313 QVGSGELTDGVTTQP
+313 HELTDTIPEQP
-328 ESRYAGLSTEELNK
+328 TSRYAGLSNEELNK

-397 ARLNEDLKP
+397 AKLNQDLKP

-420 YESDPQFR
+420 YEADPEFR
-428 EQVDK
+428 KQVDE
-433 KLAEARSD
+433 KLA
-441 ALRSTEARKDFENN
+441 EARKDFENN

-467 LDNIDN
+467 LDNIDS

-480 DHVFREREGVESIG
+480 DHVFREREGVDSIG

-589 QLNEMKRRVEER
+589 QLNEMKQRVDER
-601 AQEIVGDA
+601 AQEIVADT
-609 NELIRSDPKTFRQVD
+609 NELIHSDPKAFRQVD

-636 QNLADANKYDGKT
+636 QNLAEAKKYDGKT

-655 VSKAQTPEE
+655 VSKAQNPDE

-679 LANQL
+679 LANTL
-684 NIKDIEHAKES
+684 NVKDIEHAKES

-701 TQMALARMTS
+701 TQMALARVTS
-711 PSVMFDKGGLN
+711 PSVLFDKGGLN
-722 TEHAGLFSEVV
+722 TESAGLFSELV

-738 AAVANEEV
+738 AAVEGEEI
-746 AKRLGDVQ
+746 AKRLGDI
-754 KTLGKDAHNREVL
+754 KKALGSDGKKPEVL
-767 DNLIDYWQGKRQ
+767 DNIVDYLEGKVEHLS
-779 DFNVPGHE
+779 VPGHE
-787 AAAKE
+787 QAAKE
-792 VRQMLDEV
+792 IRNMLDEV

-806 NGHGTIED
+806 NGYGTVNE
-814 FYFPHMRE
+814 FYFPHMRD
-822 NDPKGLANLFDENQ
+822 NDPKGLSNLFDENQ

-851 KGDEEYSRDV
+851 KGGEEYSKDV
-861 WKVLG
+861 WNVLS
-866 TYFDGINRAKY
+866 TYFDGINRAKN
-877 IEPPLRKIESVS
+877 IEPSLRKIESVS
-889 TQLKLASTEH
+889 TQLKLASAEH

-923 IEKAFDAQFG
+923 IEKAFDSQFG

-948 AMATLGLSPVTA
+948 AMATLGLSPLTA
-960 LRQMTQEIATVANLN
+960 LRQMTQEIATVGNLN

-996 KELKLSG
+996 RELKLSG

-1052 KAKGLKLNGTKWERW
+1052 KAKGLKLNGAKWERW

-1128 AGFLIRMGLKP
+1128 AGFLIRMGLRP
-1139 IKDVKNG
+1139 IKDVKAG

-1185 FYDQAQAWFNI
+1185 FYDQIQAWTNI
-1196 EGKSDKERKNEE
+1196 EGKDEKGFERDQ
-1208 KNKVRRSPFVTMLF
+1208 KNKFRRSPAMTLLF
-1222 GDGGKNPGLVGALS
+1222 GDGNKNPGLLGALA
-1236 KQDKGEGL
+1236 KKDKGEGV

-1284 RFIQNQDQG
+1284 RFVQNQDQG

-1304 TTENGQKWIK
+1304 TTENGQKWLK
-1314 EGSFSAL
+1314 EGSFSAV
-1321 KDAQQQKI
+1321 KESQQQKI
-1329 ESLES
+1329 ESLDS

-1348 NKIPKRQDAFNEAK
+1348 NKIPSRKEAYDNAK

-1370 NRAQSIISEYNSRVK
+1370 NRAQSIISEYNSKVK

-1394 SEQRKAASQREIQL
+1394 SEQRKAAAQREIQL

>member
-9 IYGGRWS
+9 VYGNKWAA
-16 QVRADDE
+16 VKADEE

-37 TYEEEQKQQQEQQR
+37 TYEEEQKQQQEQKR
-51 QAEEKKKKEEEEKKK
+51 QEEEKKKKEEEDKKK

-93 KLGSAVLDTG
+93 KAASAVVDTG
-103 ETIVGGANQLLSPED
+103 EALGLAANQVANAFDQDTNAKAGKAIMDTAENA
-118 DRDALKD
+118 RK
-125 KVERN
+125 
-130 KGIHDFFEGG
+130 
-140 RSWIRDQ
+140 WIRDQ
-147 KDIAG
+147 KDITG

-161 KEAGDKIGQGKADAR
+161 KEAGDRIGQGKGDAR
-176 DWATAVGDAIDA
+176 DWATVTGDALDA
-188 GSTLTGFINPTRLAV
+188 GSTLTGFINPTRTAV
-203 DGTELTGKA
+203 DGAELTGKA

-241 DVDKALQKAGEQ
+241 DINKSLQKAGEQ
-253 AATGAIFQGGLE
+253 AATGAIFQGSLE

-274 RGKVG
+274 RGKGVE
-279 DEVNTKNVDDAV
+279 DANVRSADDAV
-291 ETPTNAKT
+291 EAPTNAKT
-299 NEDGLDIN
+299 SEDGLDIN
-307 SDTKAS
+307 SDTKTS
-313 QVGSGELTDGVTTQP
+313 QNGSHELTDTIP
-328 ESRYAGLSTEELNK
+328 EQSTSKYAELSNEELNK

-368 REAESLNRERNPLDD
+368 REAGSLNRERNPLDD
-383 INDEVNGPKSPEEI
+383 IHDEVNGPKSPEEI
-397 ARLNEDLKP
+397 AKLNQDLKP

-420 YESDPQFR
+420 YELDPQFR

-433 KLAEARSD
+433 KLS
-441 ALRSTEARKDFENN
+441 EARKDFENN

-461 KTAQEY
+461 KGAEEY
-467 LDNIDN
+467 LKRLDE
-473 GKTDGLP
+473 GATDILP
-480 DHVFREREGVESIG
+480 DTFYKVRHDVESIG
-494 QILGDEQMPKDV
+494 QILGDEQMPKEV
-506 RNAAVQAADLG
+506 RNAAVQAADMG
-517 HEIDV
+517 REIDA

-537 AQMDAAYKERLAAVN
+537 AQMDAAYKERLAVVN

-589 QLNEMKRRVEER
+589 ELNAMKQRVDER
-601 AQEIVGDA
+601 AQEIVADT
-609 NELIRSDPKTFRQVD
+609 NELIHSDPKTFRQVD
-624 ETKLAEHRQLAE
+624 EAKLAEHRQLAE
-636 QNLADANKYDGKT
+636 QNLAEAKKYDGKT

-655 VSKAQTPEE
+655 VSKAQNPEE

-671 NGETLQKE
+671 NGETLKKE

-684 NIKDIEHAKES
+684 DVKDFEHAKES

-733 NGTGR
+733 NGTGK

-754 KTLGKDAHNREVL
+754 KMLGKDAHNREVL
-767 DNLIDYWQGKRQ
+767 DNLIDYWEGKRK
-779 DFNVPGHE
+779 DFNIPGHE
-787 AAAKE
+787 TAAKE

-800 KPWLKE
+800 KPWLEE
-806 NGHGTIED
+806 NGFGTVKE

-822 NDPKGLANLFDENQ
+822 NDPKGLANLFDESQ
-836 LAKGELGIGSLKSRK
+836 IAKGDLGIGSLKSRK

-889 TQLKLASTEH
+889 TQLKLASAEH

-923 IEKAFDAQFG
+923 IEKAFDSQFG
-933 HNAFKKSTGAIRAVN
+933 HNAFRKSTGAIRAVN
-948 AMATLGLSPVTA
+948 AMATLGLSPLTA
-960 LRQMTQEIATVANLN
+960 LRQMTQEIATVGNLN

-1026 DKVSDGLMS
+1026 DKVSDGLMI

-1052 KAKGLKLNGTKWERW
+1052 KAKGLKLNGAKWERW
-1067 ANEAGLTGQ
+1067 ADEAGLTGQ

-1139 IKDVKNG
+1139 IKDAKNG

-1152 NDMGKLIA
+1152 NDMGKLVA

-1185 FYDQAQAWFNI
+1185 FYDQIQAWTNI
-1196 EGKSDKERKNEE
+1196 EGKDEKGFERDQ
-1208 KNKVRRSPFVTMLF
+1208 KNKFRRSPAMTLLF
-1222 GDGGKNPGLVGALS
+1222 GDGNKNPGLLGALA
-1236 KQDKGEGL
+1236 KKDKGEGV

-1284 RFIQNQDQG
+1284 RFVQNQDQG

-1304 TTENGQKWIK
+1304 TTENGQKWLK
-1314 EGSFSAL
+1314 EGSFSAV
-1321 KDAQQQKI
+1321 KESQQQKI
-1329 ESLES
+1329 ESLDS

-1348 NKIPKRQDAFNEAK
+1348 NKIPSRKEAYDNAK

-1370 NRAQSIISEYNSRVK
+1370 NRAQSIISEYNSKVK

-1394 SEQRKAASQREIQL
+1394 SEQRKAAAQREIQL

>member
-16 QVRADDE
+16 APRKDE
-23 GNRYDNGWNPDSSL
+23 EGSYTDNGWNPDSSL
-37 TYEEEQKQQQEQQR
+37 TYEEEQKQQQEQKR
-51 QAEEKKKKEEEEKKK
+51 QEEEKKKKEEEEKKK

-78 DTAKGVGAGVQQAAG
+78 DTAKGVGAGIQQGAG
-93 KLGSAVLDTG
+93 KLASAVVDTG
-103 ETIVGGANQLLSPED
+103 EAAALASNQIVNAFDQDTNAKAGKAIMDS
-118 DRDALKD
+118 A
-125 KVERN
+125 
-130 KGIHDFFEGG
+130 EGV
-140 RSWIRDQ
+140 RKWIRDQ
-147 KDIAG
+147 KDITG

-161 KEAGDKIGQGKADAR
+161 KEAGDRIGQGKGDIR
-176 DWATAVGDAIDA
+176 DWATVAGDAIDA
-188 GSTLTGFINPTRLAV
+188 GSTLTGFLNPTRLAV

-241 DVDKALQKAGEQ
+241 DADKALQKAGEQ

-274 RGKVG
+274 RGKGVE
-279 DEVNTKNVDDAV
+279 DANLRNTDDVIEAPTNTK
-291 ETPTNAKT
+291 TS
-299 NEDGLDIN
+299 EDGLDIN
-307 SDTKAS
+307 SDAKAAET
-313 QVGSGELTDGVTTQP
+313 GSHELTSDVSVQP
-328 ESRYAGLSTEELNK
+328 ESRYAGLSNEELNK

-397 ARLNEDLKP
+397 AKLNEDLKP

-420 YESDPQFR
+420 YELDPQFR

-433 KLAEARSD
+433 KLAEAR
-441 ALRSTEARKDFENN
+441 KDFENN

-461 KTAQEY
+461 KGAEEY
-467 LDNIDN
+467 LRKLDE
-473 GKTDGLP
+473 GATDLLP
-480 DHVFREREGVESIG
+480 DTFYEVRHDNVDSIG
-494 QILGDEQMPKDV
+494 QILGDEQMPKEV

-589 QLNEMKRRVEER
+589 QLNEMKQRVEER

-624 ETKLAEHRQLAE
+624 EAKLAEHRQLAE
-636 QNLADANKYDGKT
+636 QNLAEAKKYDGKT

-655 VSKAQTPEE
+655 VSKAQNPDE

-671 NGETLQKE
+671 NGETLEKE

-684 NIKDIEHAKES
+684 GVDDFENIKKS
-695 ISKISD
+695 VSQISD
-701 TQMALARMTS
+701 TQMALARVTS
-711 PSVMFDKGGLN
+711 PSVLFDKGGLN
-722 TEHAGLFSEVV
+722 TESAGLFSELV

-738 AAVANEEV
+738 AAVEGEEI
-746 AKRLGDVQ
+746 AKRLGNIKKV
-754 KTLGKDAHNREVL
+754 LGPDGKKPEVL
-767 DNLIDYWQGKRQ
+767 DNIVDYLEGKVEHL
-779 DFNVPGHE
+779 NVPGHE
-787 AAAKE
+787 KAAKE
-792 VRQMLDEV
+792 IRTMLDEV

-806 NGHGTIED
+806 NGYGTIND

-851 KGDEEYSRDV
+851 KGGEEYSKDV

-866 TYFDGINRAKY
+866 DYFNGINQAKN
-877 IEPPLRKIESVS
+877 IEPSLRKIESVS
-889 TQLKLASTEH
+889 TQLKLASAEH

-918 KNQSN
+918 KNQSS
-923 IEKAFDAQFG
+923 IEKAFDAKFG

-948 AMATLGLSPVTA
+948 AMATLGLSPLTA
-960 LRQMTQEIATVANLN
+960 LRQMTQEIATVGNLN

-1052 KAKGLKLNGTKWERW
+1052 KAKGLKLNGAKWERW

-1179 ETDHIP
+1179 GTDHIP
-1185 FYDQAQAWFNI
+1185 FYDQIQAWTNI
-1196 EGKSDKERKNEE
+1196 EGKDEKGFERDQ
-1208 KNKVRRSPFVTMLF
+1208 KNKFRRSPAMTLLF
-1222 GDGGKNPGLVGALS
+1222 GDGAKNPGLLGALA
-1236 KQDKGEGL
+1236 KKDKGEGV

-1284 RFIQNQDQG
+1284 RFTQNQDQG

-1304 TTENGQKWIK
+1304 TTENGQKWLK
-1314 EGSFSAL
+1314 EGSFSAV
-1321 KDAQQQKI
+1321 KESQQSKI

-1334 SKAREQATEYFQRT
+1334 SKEREQAIEYFKRT
-1348 NKIPKRQDAFNEAK
+1348 NSIHSRKQAYDNAK

-1370 NRAQSIISEYNSRVK
+1370 NRAQSIISEYNDKVR
-1385 GAYDGFELT
+1385 GAYDGFDLT

-1408 NRVVKSSK
+1408 SRVSKLSK

>member
-37 TYEEEQKQQQEQQR
+37 TYEEEQKQQQEQKR
-51 QAEEKKKKEEEEKKK
+51 QEEEKKKKEEEEKKK

-78 DTAKGVGAGVQQAAG
+78 DTAKGVGAGIQQGAG
-93 KLGSAVLDTG
+93 KLASAVVDTG
-103 ETIVGGANQLLSPED
+103 EAAALASNQIVNAFDQDTNAKAGKAIMDSAEGA
-118 DRDALKD
+118 RK
-125 KVERN
+125 
-130 KGIHDFFEGG
+130 
-140 RSWIRDQ
+140 WIRDQ
-147 KDIAG
+147 KDITG

-161 KEAGDKIGQGKADAR
+161 KEAGDRIGQGKGDAR
-176 DWATAVGDAIDA
+176 DWATITGDALDA
-188 GSTLTGFINPTRLAV
+188 ASTATGFLNPTRLAV
-203 DGTELTGKA
+203 DGAELTGKA

-253 AATGAIFQGGLE
+253 AATGAIFQGSLE

-274 RGKVG
+274 RGKGVE
-279 DEVNTKNVDDAV
+279 DANLRNADDAV
-291 ETPTNAKT
+291 EAPTNAKT
-299 NEDGLDIN
+299 SEDGLDIN
-307 SDTKAS
+307 SDAKAAENAS
-313 QVGSGELTDGVTTQP
+313 HELAEGVSTEASADGASRSTQP
-328 ESRYAGLSTEELNK
+328 ESRYSGLSNEELNK

-433 KLAEARSD
+433 KLAEAR
-441 ALRSTEARKDFENN
+441 KDFESN

-461 KTAQEY
+461 KSAQEY
-467 LDNIDN
+467 LDNIDS

-480 DHVFREREGVESIG
+480 DHVFREREGVDSIG

-517 HEIDV
+517 HEIDA

-565 LDEQYTKDLQEL
+565 LDEQYTRDLQEL

-589 QLNEMKRRVEER
+589 ELNAMKQRVEER

-609 NELIRSDPKTFRQVD
+609 NELIHSDPKTFRQVD

-636 QNLADANKYDGKT
+636 QNLAEAKKYDGKT

-655 VSKAQTPEE
+655 VSKAKNPDE

-671 NGETLQKE
+671 NGETLEKE

-684 NIKDIEHAKES
+684 GVDDFENIKKNVS
-695 ISKISD
+695 RISD
-701 TQMALARMTS
+701 TQMALARVTS
-711 PSVMFDKGGLN
+711 PSVLFDKGGLN
-722 TEHAGLFSEVV
+722 TESAGLFSELV

-738 AAVANEEV
+738 AAVEGEQIANRLSGIQKALGSDAKKPEV
-746 AKRLGDVQ
+746 MDNIVDYLEGKVE
-754 KTLGKDAHNREVL
+754 TL
-767 DNLIDYWQGKRQ
+767 
-779 DFNVPGHE
+779 NVPGHE
-787 AAAKE
+787 KAAKE
-792 VRQMLDEV
+792 IRTMLDEV

-806 NGHGTIED
+806 NGYGTIND

-851 KGDEEYSRDV
+851 KGDEEYSKDV

-866 TYFDGINRAKY
+866 DYFNGINQAKN
-877 IEPPLRKIESVS
+877 IEPSLRKIESVS
-889 TQLKLASTEH
+889 TQLKLASAEH

-948 AMATLGLSPVTA
+948 AMATLGLSPLTA
-960 LRQMTQEIATVANLN
+960 LRQMTQEIATVGNLN

-1052 KAKGLKLNGTKWERW
+1052 KAKGLKLNGAKWERW

-1179 ETDHIP
+1179 GTDHIP
-1185 FYDQAQAWFNI
+1185 FYDQIQAWTNI
-1196 EGKSDKERKNEE
+1196 EGKDEKGFERDQ
-1208 KNKVRRSPFVTMLF
+1208 KNKFRRSPAMTLLF
-1222 GDGGKNPGLVGALS
+1222 GDGNKNPGLLGALA
-1236 KQDKGEGL
+1236 KKDKGEGV

-1284 RFIQNQDQG
+1284 RFVQNQDQG

-1304 TTENGQKWIK
+1304 TTENGQKWLK
-1314 EGSFSAL
+1314 EGSFGAVKES
-1321 KDAQQQKI
+1321 QQSKI

-1334 SKAREQATEYFQRT
+1334 SKEREQATEYFKRT
-1348 NKIPKRQDAFNEAK
+1348 NSIPSRKEAYDNAK

-1370 NRAQSIISEYNSRVK
+1370 NRAQSIISEYNSKVK

-1394 SEQRKAASQREIQL
+1394 SEQRKAAAQREIQL

>member
-16 QVRADDE
+16 APRKDE
-23 GNRYDNGWNPDSSL
+23 EGSYTDNGWNPDSSL
-37 TYEEEQKQQQEQQR
+37 TYEEEQKQQQEQKR
-51 QAEEKKKKEEEEKKK
+51 QEEEKKKKEEEEKKK

-78 DTAKGVGAGVQQAAG
+78 DTAKGVGAGIQQGAG
-93 KLGSAVLDTG
+93 KLASAVVDTG
-103 ETIVGGANQLLSPED
+103 EAAALASNQIVNAFDQDTNAKAGKAIMDSAEGA
-118 DRDALKD
+118 RK
-125 KVERN
+125 
-130 KGIHDFFEGG
+130 
-140 RSWIRDQ
+140 WIRDQ
-147 KDIAG
+147 KDITG

-161 KEAGDKIGQGKADAR
+161 KEAGDRIGQGKGDAR
-176 DWATAVGDAIDA
+176 DWATITGDALDA
-188 GSTLTGFINPTRLAV
+188 ASTATGFLNPTRLAV
-203 DGTELTGKA
+203 DGAELTGKA

-241 DVDKALQKAGEQ
+241 DINKAWQKAGEQ

-265 GLGYGIGKL
+265 GLGYGIGRL
-274 RGKVG
+274 RGKGVE
-279 DEVNTKNVDDAV
+279 DANLRSSDDAV
-291 ETPTNAKT
+291 EGPTSAKT
-299 NEDGLDIN
+299 SEDGLDVN
-307 SDTKAS
+307 SDAKAAET
-313 QVGSGELTDGVTTQP
+313 GSHELTDGVSATAAQP
-328 ESRYAGLSTEELNK
+328 ESRYAGLSNEELNK

-368 REAESLNRERNPLDD
+368 READSLNRERNPLDD

-397 ARLNEDLKP
+397 AKLNQDLKP

-420 YESDPQFR
+420 YEADPEFR
-428 EQVDK
+428 KQVDE
-433 KLAEARSD
+433 KLAQAH
-441 ALRSTEARKDFENN
+441 KDFENN

-467 LDNIDN
+467 LDNIDS

-494 QILGDEQMPKDV
+494 QILGDEQMPKEV

-589 QLNEMKRRVEER
+589 QLNEMKQRVEER

-624 ETKLAEHRQLAE
+624 EAKLTEHRQLAG
-636 QNLADANKYDGKT
+636 QNLAEAKKYDGKT

-655 VSKAQTPEE
+655 VSKAQNPEE

-671 NGETLQKE
+671 NGETLKKE

-684 NIKDIEHAKES
+684 DVKDIEHAKES

-701 TQMALARMTS
+701 TQMALARITS
-711 PSVMFDKGGLN
+711 PSVLFDKGGLN
-722 TEHAGLFSEVV
+722 TESAGLFSELV

-738 AAVANEEV
+738 AAVEGEEI
-746 AKRLGDVQ
+746 AKRLGNI
-754 KTLGKDAHNREVL
+754 KKALGSDGKKPEVL
-767 DNLIDYWQGKRQ
+767 DNIVDYLEGKVEHL
-779 DFNVPGHE
+779 NVPGHE
-787 AAAKE
+787 KAAKE
-792 VRQMLDEV
+792 IRAMLDEV

-806 NGHGTIED
+806 SGYGTVNE
-814 FYFPHMRE
+814 FYFPHMRD

-851 KGDEEYSRDV
+851 KGGEEYSKDV
-861 WKVLG
+861 WNVLS
-866 TYFDGINRAKY
+866 TYFDGINRAKN
-877 IEPPLRKIESVS
+877 IEPSLRKIESVS
-889 TQLKLASTEH
+889 TQLKLASAEH

-923 IEKAFDAQFG
+923 IEKAFDSQFG

-948 AMATLGLSPVTA
+948 AMATLGLSPLTA
-960 LRQMTQEIATVANLN
+960 LRQMTQEIATVGNLN

-1011 KDLKGLTQSKAGKAF
+1011 KDLKGLTQSRAGKAF

-1052 KAKGLKLNGTKWERW
+1052 KAKGLKLNGAKWERW

-1152 NDMGKLIA
+1152 NDMGKLVA

-1185 FYDQAQAWFNI
+1185 FYDQIQAWTNI
-1196 EGKSDKERKNEE
+1196 EGKDEKGFERDQ
-1208 KNKVRRSPFVTMLF
+1208 KNKFRRSPAMTLLF
-1222 GDGGKNPGLVGALS
+1222 GDGNKNPGLLGALA
-1236 KQDKGEGL
+1236 KKDKGEGV
-1244 KEFWDKNWQLIVPAG
+1244 KEFWDKNWQLIIPAG

-1284 RFIQNQDQG
+1284 RFVQNQDQG

-1304 TTENGQKWIK
+1304 TTENGQKWLK
-1314 EGSFSAL
+1314 EGSFSAV
-1321 KDAQQQKI
+1321 KESQQQKI
-1329 ESLES
+1329 ESLDS

-1348 NKIPKRQDAFNEAK
+1348 NKIPSRKEAYDNAK

-1370 NRAQSIISEYNSRVK
+1370 NRAQSIINEYNSKVK

-1394 SEQRKAASQREIQL
+1394 SEQQKSAAQREIQL
-1408 NRVVKSSK
+1408 SRVVKSSK

>member
-37 TYEEEQKQQQEQQR
+37 TYEEEQKQQQEQKR
-51 QAEEKKKKEEEEKKK
+51 QEEEKKKKEEEEKKK

-78 DTAKGVGAGVQQAAG
+78 DTAKGVGAGIQQGAG
-93 KLGSAVLDTG
+93 KLASAVVDTG
-103 ETIVGGANQLLSPED
+103 EAAALASNQIVNAFDQDTNAKAGKAIMDSAENA
-118 DRDALKD
+118 RK
-125 KVERN
+125 
-130 KGIHDFFEGG
+130 
-140 RSWIRDQ
+140 WIRDQ
-147 KDIAG
+147 KDITG

-161 KEAGDKIGQGKADAR
+161 KEAGDRIGQGKGDAR
-176 DWATAVGDAIDA
+176 DWATITGDALDA
-188 GSTLTGFINPTRLAV
+188 ASTATGFLNPTRLAV
-203 DGTELTGKA
+203 DGAELTGKA

-241 DVDKALQKAGEQ
+241 DINKAWQKAGEQ

-274 RGKVG
+274 RGKG
-279 DEVNTKNVDDAV
+279 AEDANLRSESDAV
-291 ETPTNAKT
+291 EAPTNAKT
-299 NEDGLDIN
+299 SEDGLDIN
-307 SDTKAS
+307 SDTKAA
-313 QVGSGELTDGVTTQP
+313 QAGSHELVDTIPEQP
-328 ESRYAGLSTEELNK
+328 TSRYAGLSNEELNK

-368 REAESLNRERNPLDD
+368 REVESLNRERNPLDD

-397 ARLNEDLKP
+397 AKLNQDLKP

-420 YESDPQFR
+420 YEADPEFR
-428 EQVDK
+428 KQVDER
-433 KLAEARSD
+433 LA
-441 ALRSTEARKDFENN
+441 EARKDFENN

-494 QILGDEQMPKDV
+494 QILGDEQMPKEV
-506 RNAAVQAADLG
+506 RNAAVQAADMG
-517 HEIDV
+517 REIDA

-589 QLNEMKRRVEER
+589 ELNAMKQRVDER
-601 AQEIVGDA
+601 AQEIVADT
-609 NELIRSDPKTFRQVD
+609 NELIHSDPKEFRQVD

-636 QNLADANKYDGKT
+636 QNLAEAKKYDGKT

-655 VSKAQTPEE
+655 VSKAQNPEE

-679 LANQL
+679 LANTL
-684 NIKDIEHAKES
+684 NVKDIEHAKES

-701 TQMALARMTS
+701 TQMALARITS
-711 PSVMFDKGGLN
+711 PSVLFDKGGLN
-722 TEHAGLFSEVV
+722 TESAGLFSELV

-738 AAVANEEV
+738 AAVEGEQIANRLSGIQKALGSDAKKPEV
-746 AKRLGDVQ
+746 MDNIVDYLEGKV
-754 KTLGKDAHNREVL
+754 KTL
-767 DNLIDYWQGKRQ
+767 
-779 DFNVPGHE
+779 NVPGHE

-792 VRQMLDEV
+792 IRGMLDEV

-806 NGHGTIED
+806 NGYGTIND

-822 NDPKGLANLFDENQ
+822 NDPKGLANLFDESQ

-851 KGDEEYSRDV
+851 KGGEEYSKDV

-866 TYFDGINRAKY
+866 DYFNGINQAKN
-877 IEPPLRKIESVS
+877 IEPSLRKIESVS
-889 TQLKLASTEH
+889 TQLKLASAEH

-923 IEKAFDAQFG
+923 IEKAFDSQFG

-948 AMATLGLSPVTA
+948 AMATLGLSPLTA
-960 LRQMTQEIATVANLN
+960 LRQMTQEIATVGNLN

-1052 KAKGLKLNGTKWERW
+1052 KAKGLKLNGAKWERW

-1152 NDMGKLIA
+1152 NDMGKLVA

-1185 FYDQAQAWFNI
+1185 FYDQIQAWTNI
-1196 EGKSDKERKNEE
+1196 EGKDEKGFERDQ
-1208 KNKVRRSPFVTMLF
+1208 KNKFRRSPAMTLLF
-1222 GDGGKNPGLVGALS
+1222 GDGAKNPGLLGALA
-1236 KQDKGEGL
+1236 KKDKGEGV

-1284 RFIQNQDQG
+1284 RFVQNQDQG

-1304 TTENGQKWIK
+1304 TTENGQKWLK
-1314 EGSFSAL
+1314 EGSFSAV
-1321 KDAQQQKI
+1321 KESQQQKI
-1329 ESLES
+1329 ESLDS

-1348 NKIPKRQDAFNEAK
+1348 NKIPSRKEAYDNAK

-1370 NRAQSIISEYNSRVK
+1370 NRAQSIINEYNSKVK

-1394 SEQRKAASQREIQL
+1394 SEQRKAAAQREIQL

>member
-16 QVRADDE
+16 APRKDE
-23 GNRYDNGWNPDSSL
+23 EGSYTDNGWNPDSSL
-37 TYEEEQKQQQEQQR
+37 TYEEEQKQQQEQKR
-51 QAEEKKKKEEEEKKK
+51 QEEEKKKKEEEEKKK

-78 DTAKGVGAGVQQAAG
+78 DTAKGIGAGIQQGVGKAGSAIVDTAEAAALASNQIVNAFDQDTNAKAG
-93 KLGSAVLDTG
+93 KAIMDSA
-103 ETIVGGANQLLSPED
+103 EGA
-118 DRDALKD
+118 RK
-125 KVERN
+125 
-130 KGIHDFFEGG
+130 
-140 RSWIRDQ
+140 WIRDQ
-147 KDIAG
+147 KDITG

-161 KEAGDKIGQGKADAR
+161 KEAGDRIGQGKADAR
-176 DWATAVGDAIDA
+176 DWATAVGDAVDA
-188 GSTLTGFINPTRLAV
+188 GSTLTGFINPTRVAV
-203 DGTELTGKA
+203 DGAELTGKA

-241 DVDKALQKAGEQ
+241 DVNKAWQKAGEQ

-274 RGKVG
+274 RGKGV
-279 DEVNTKNVDDAV
+279 DDANVRNADDAV
-291 ETPTNAKT
+291 EVPTNAKT
-299 NEDGLDIN
+299 SEGGLDIN
-307 SDTKAS
+307 SDTKAAENAS
-313 QVGSGELTDGVTTQP
+313 HELTSDVSAAPT
-328 ESRYAGLSTEELNK
+328 SKYAELSTEELNK

-383 INDEVNGPKSPEEI
+383 INDEANSPKSPEEI

-420 YESDPQFR
+420 YEADPEFR
-428 EQVDK
+428 KQVDE
-433 KLAEARSD
+433 KLA
-441 ALRSTEARKDFENN
+441 EARKDFENN

-467 LDNIDN
+467 LDNIDS

-480 DHVFREREGVESIG
+480 DRVFKEREGVESIG

-506 RNAAVQAADLG
+506 RNAAVQAADIG
-517 HEIDV
+517 REIDAR
-522 KLENLMNDN
+522 LENLMNDN

-589 QLNEMKRRVEER
+589 ELNAMKQRVDER
-601 AQEIVGDA
+601 AQEIVADT
-609 NELIRSDPKTFRQVD
+609 NELIHSDPKTFRQVD
-624 ETKLAEHRQLAE
+624 EAKLAEHRQLAE
-636 QNLADANKYDGKT
+636 QNLAEAKKYDGKT

-655 VSKAQTPEE
+655 VSKAQNPDE

-671 NGETLQKE
+671 NGETLKKE

-684 NIKDIEHAKES
+684 NVKDIEHAKES

-701 TQMALARMTS
+701 TQMALARVTS
-711 PSVMFDKGGLN
+711 PSVLFDKGGLN
-722 TEHAGLFSEVV
+722 TESAGLFSELV

-738 AAVANEEV
+738 AAVEGEEI
-746 AKRLGDVQ
+746 AKRLGDI
-754 KTLGKDAHNREVL
+754 KKALGSDGKKPEVL
-767 DNLIDYWQGKRQ
+767 DNIVDYLEGKVEHL
-779 DFNVPGHE
+779 NVPGHE
-787 AAAKE
+787 QAAKE
-792 VRQMLDEV
+792 IRGMLDEV

-806 NGHGTIED
+806 NGYGTVSE
-814 FYFPHMRE
+814 FYFPHMRD

-851 KGDEEYSRDV
+851 KGGEEYSKDV
-861 WKVLG
+861 WNVLS
-866 TYFDGINRAKY
+866 TYFDGINRAKN
-877 IEPPLRKIESVS
+877 IEPSLRKIESVS
-889 TQLKLASTEH
+889 TQLKLASAEH

-923 IEKAFDAQFG
+923 IEKAFDSQFG
-933 HNAFKKSTGAIRAVN
+933 HNAFKKSTGAVRAVN
-948 AMATLGLSPVTA
+948 AMATLGLSPLTA
-960 LRQMTQEIATVANLN
+960 LRQMTQEIATVGNLN

-1052 KAKGLKLNGTKWERW
+1052 KAKGLKLNGAKWERW

-1146 NYRLAA
+1146 NYKLAV

-1185 FYDQAQAWFNI
+1185 FYDQIQAWTNI
-1196 EGKSDKERKNEE
+1196 EGKDEKGFERDQ
-1208 KNKVRRSPFVTMLF
+1208 KNKFRRSPAMTLLF
-1222 GDGGKNPGLVGALS
+1222 GDGNKNLGLLGALA
-1236 KQDKGEGL
+1236 KKDKGEGV

-1284 RFIQNQDQG
+1284 RFVQNQDQG

-1304 TTENGQKWIK
+1304 TTENGQKWLK
-1314 EGSFSAL
+1314 EGSFSAV
-1321 KDAQQQKI
+1321 KESQQQKI
-1329 ESLES
+1329 ESLGS

-1348 NKIPKRQDAFNEAK
+1348 NNIPSRKEAYDNAK

-1370 NRAQSIISEYNSRVK
+1370 NRAQSIVNEYNSKVR

>member
-37 TYEEEQKQQQEQQR
+37 TYEEEQKQQQEQKR
-51 QAEEKKKKEEEEKKK
+51 QEEEKKKKEEEEKKK

-93 KLGSAVLDTG
+93 KAASAVVDTG
-103 ETIVGGANQLLSPED
+103 EALGLAANQVANAFDQDTNARAGKAIMDTAENA
-118 DRDALKD
+118 RK
-125 KVERN
+125 
-130 KGIHDFFEGG
+130 
-140 RSWIRDQ
+140 WIRDQ
-147 KDIAG
+147 KDITG

-161 KEAGDKIGQGKADAR
+161 KEAGDRIGQGKGDIR
-176 DWATAVGDAIDA
+176 DWATVTGDALDA
-188 GSTLTGFINPTRLAV
+188 GSTLTGFINPTRMAV
-203 DGTELTGKA
+203 DGAELTGKA

-274 RGKVG
+274 RGKG
-279 DEVNTKNVDDAV
+279 AEDANLRSESDAV
-291 ETPTNAKT
+291 EAPTNAKT
-299 NEDGLDIN
+299 SEDGLDIK
-307 SDTKAS
+307 SEGGTPQTGS
-313 QVGSGELTDGVTTQP
+313 QELTDTVSTQP
-328 ESRYAGLSTEELNK
+328 TSRYAGLSNEELNK

-368 REAESLNRERNPLDD
+368 READSLNRERNPLDD

-397 ARLNEDLKP
+397 AKLNQDLKP

-420 YESDPQFR
+420 YEADPEFR
-428 EQVDK
+428 KQVDE
-433 KLAEARSD
+433 KLAQ
-441 ALRSTEARKDFENN
+441 ARKDFENN

-467 LDNIDN
+467 LDDIDN

-517 HEIDV
+517 REIDV

-589 QLNEMKRRVEER
+589 QLNAMKQRVDER
-601 AQEIVGDA
+601 AQEIVADT
-609 NELIRSDPKTFRQVD
+609 NELIHSDPKTFRQVD

-636 QNLADANKYDGKT
+636 QNLAEAKKYDGKT

-655 VSKAQTPEE
+655 VSKAQNPEE

-671 NGETLQKE
+671 DGGTLRKE
-679 LANQL
+679 LANSL
-684 NIKDIEHAKES
+684 GVEDIEHAKQS

-701 TQMALARMTS
+701 TQMALARITS
-711 PSVMFDKGGLN
+711 PSVLFDKGGLN
-722 TEHAGLFSEVV
+722 TESAGLFSELV

-738 AAVANEEV
+738 AAVEGEEI
-746 AKRLGDVQ
+746 AKRLGDI
-754 KTLGKDAHNREVL
+754 KKALGSDGKKPEVL
-767 DNLIDYWQGKRQ
+767 DNIVDYLEGKVEHL
-779 DFNVPGHE
+779 NVPGHE
-787 AAAKE
+787 KAAKE
-792 VRQMLDEV
+792 IRGMLDEV

-806 NGHGTIED
+806 NGYGTVSE
-814 FYFPHMRE
+814 FYFPHMRD
-822 NDPKGLANLFDENQ
+822 NNPKGLANLFDENQ

-851 KGDEEYSRDV
+851 KGGEEYSKDV
-861 WKVLG
+861 WNVLS
-866 TYFDGINRAKY
+866 TYFDGINRAKN
-877 IEPPLRKIESVS
+877 IEPSLRKIESVS
-889 TQLKLASTEH
+889 TQLKLASAEH

-923 IEKAFDAQFG
+923 IEKAFDSQFG

-948 AMATLGLSPVTA
+948 AMATLGLSPLTA
-960 LRQMTQEIATVANLN
+960 LRQMTQEIATVGNLN

-1052 KAKGLKLNGTKWERW
+1052 KAKGLKLNGAKWERW

-1152 NDMGKLIA
+1152 NDMGKLVA

-1185 FYDQAQAWFNI
+1185 FYDQIQAWTNI
-1196 EGKSDKERKNEE
+1196 EGKDEKGFERDQ
-1208 KNKVRRSPFVTMLF
+1208 KNKFRRSPAMTLLF
-1222 GDGGKNPGLVGALS
+1222 GDGNKNPGLLGALA
-1236 KQDKGEGL
+1236 KKDKGEGV

-1264 TTEGIKS
+1264 TTEGLKS

-1284 RFIQNQDQG
+1284 RFVQNQDQG

-1304 TTENGQKWIK
+1304 TTENGQKWLK
-1314 EGSFSAL
+1314 EGSFSAV
-1321 KDAQQQKI
+1321 KESQQQKI
-1329 ESLES
+1329 ESLDS

-1348 NKIPKRQDAFNEAK
+1348 NNIPSRKQAYDNAK

-1370 NRAQSIISEYNSRVK
+1370 NRAQSIISEYNSKVK

-1394 SEQRKAASQREIQL
+1394 SEQRKAAAQREIQL

>member
-37 TYEEEQKQQQEQQR
+37 TYEEEQKQQQEQKR
-51 QAEEKKKKEEEEKKK
+51 QEEEKKKKEEEEKKK

-78 DTAKGVGAGVQQAAG
+78 DTAKGVGAGIQQGAG
-93 KLGSAVLDTG
+93 KLASAVVDTG
-103 ETIVGGANQLLSPED
+103 EAAALASNQIVNAFDQDTNAKAGKAIMDSAENA
-118 DRDALKD
+118 RK
-125 KVERN
+125 
-130 KGIHDFFEGG
+130 
-140 RSWIRDQ
+140 WIRDQ
-147 KDIAG
+147 KDITG

-161 KEAGDKIGQGKADAR
+161 KEAGDRIGQGKGDAR
-176 DWATAVGDAIDA
+176 DWATITGDALDA
-188 GSTLTGFINPTRLAV
+188 ASTATGFLNPTRLAV
-203 DGTELTGKA
+203 DGAELTGKA

-241 DVDKALQKAGEQ
+241 DVNKAWQKAGEQ
-253 AATGAIFQGGLE
+253 AATGAIFQGSLE

-274 RGKVG
+274 RGKGVE
-279 DEVNTKNVDDAV
+279 DANLRNVDDTV
-291 ETPTNAKT
+291 EAPTSAKT
-299 NEDGLDIN
+299 SEDGLDIN
-307 SDTKAS
+307 SDTKTA
-313 QVGSGELTDGVTTQP
+313 QTGSHELTEASTAQP
-328 ESRYAGLSTEELNK
+328 ESRYAGLSNEELNK

-397 ARLNEDLKP
+397 ARLNQDLRP

-433 KLAEARSD
+433 KLAEAR
-441 ALRSTEARKDFENN
+441 KDFENN

-467 LDNIDN
+467 LDNIDS

-480 DHVFREREGVESIG
+480 DHVFKEREGVESIG
-494 QILGDEQMPKDV
+494 QILGDDQMPKEV
-506 RNAAVQAADLG
+506 RNTAVQAADMG
-517 HEIDV
+517 REIDA

-552 DMPGPRQEIERQR
+552 EMPGPRQEIERQR

-589 QLNEMKRRVEER
+589 ELNAMKQRVDER
-601 AQEIVGDA
+601 AQEIVADT
-609 NELIRSDPKTFRQVD
+609 NELIHSDPKTFRQVD
-624 ETKLAEHRQLAE
+624 EAKLAEHRQLAE
-636 QNLADANKYDGKT
+636 QNLAEAKKYDGKT

-655 VSKAQTPEE
+655 VSKAQNPDE

-671 NGETLQKE
+671 NGETLEKE

-684 NIKDIEHAKES
+684 GVDDFENIKKNVS
-695 ISKISD
+695 QISD
-701 TQMALARMTS
+701 TQMALARVTS
-711 PSVMFDKGGLN
+711 PSVLFDKGGLN
-722 TEHAGLFSEVV
+722 TESAGLFSELV

-738 AAVANEEV
+738 AAVEGEET
-746 AKRLGDVQ
+746 AKRLSGIQRALGSDAKKPEVMDNIVDYLEG
-754 KTLGKDAHNREVL
+754 KVETL
-767 DNLIDYWQGKRQ
+767 
-779 DFNVPGHE
+779 NVPGHE
-787 AAAKE
+787 KAAKE
-792 VRQMLDEV
+792 IRGMLDEV

-806 NGHGTIED
+806 NGYGTVSE
-814 FYFPHMRE
+814 FYFPHMRD

-851 KGDEEYSRDV
+851 KGGEEYSKDV

-866 TYFDGINRAKY
+866 DYFNGINQAKN
-877 IEPPLRKIESVS
+877 IEPSLRKIESVS
-889 TQLKLASTEH
+889 TQLKLASAEH

-948 AMATLGLSPVTA
+948 AMATLGLSPLTA
-960 LRQMTQEIATVANLN
+960 LRQMTQEIATVGNLN

-1052 KAKGLKLNGTKWERW
+1052 KAKGLKLNGAKWERW

-1152 NDMGKLIA
+1152 NDMGKLVA

-1185 FYDQAQAWFNI
+1185 FYDQIQAWTNI
-1196 EGKSDKERKNEE
+1196 EGKDEKGFERDQ
-1208 KNKVRRSPFVTMLF
+1208 KNKFRRSPAMTLLF
-1222 GDGGKNPGLVGALS
+1222 GDGAKNPGLLGALA
-1236 KQDKGEGL
+1236 KKDKGEGV

-1284 RFIQNQDQG
+1284 RFTQNQDQG

-1304 TTENGQKWIK
+1304 TTENGQKWLK
-1314 EGSFSAL
+1314 EGSFSAV
-1321 KDAQQQKI
+1321 KESQQQKI
-1329 ESLES
+1329 ESLGS

-1348 NKIPKRQDAFNEAK
+1348 NKIPSRKEAYDNAK

-1370 NRAQSIISEYNSRVK
+1370 NRAQSIINEYNSKVK

-1394 SEQRKAASQREIQL
+1394 SEQRKAAAQREIQL

>member
-93 KLGSAVLDTG
+93 KAASAVVDTG
-103 ETIVGGANQLLSPED
+103 EALALASNQVVNAFDQDTNAKAGKAIMDSAEGA
-118 DRDALKD
+118 RK
-125 KVERN
+125 
-130 KGIHDFFEGG
+130 
-140 RSWIRDQ
+140 WIRDQ
-147 KDIAG
+147 KDITG

-161 KEAGDKIGQGKADAR
+161 KEAGDRIGQGKGDAR
-176 DWATAVGDAIDA
+176 DWATITGDAIDA

-203 DGTELTGKA
+203 DGAELTGKA

-241 DVDKALQKAGEQ
+241 DINKAWQKAGEQ

-274 RGKVG
+274 RGKGVE
-279 DEVNTKNVDDAV
+279 DTNLRNADDAV
-291 ETPTNAKT
+291 EAPTNTKT
-299 NEDGLDIN
+299 SEDGLDIN
-307 SDTKAS
+307 SDAKAAENAS
-313 QVGSGELTDGVTTQP
+313 HELTSDVSTQP
-328 ESRYAGLSTEELNK
+328 ESRYSTLSTEELNK

-383 INDEVNGPKSPEEI
+383 INDEVNGQPKSPEEI
-397 ARLNEDLKP
+397 AKLNEDLKP

-420 YESDPQFR
+420 YEADPQFR

-433 KLAEARSD
+433 KLAEAR
-441 ALRSTEARKDFENN
+441 KDFENN

-461 KTAQEY
+461 KSAQEY

-473 GKTDGLP
+473 GKVEGLP
-480 DHVFREREGVESIG
+480 DHVFSEREGVDSIG

-506 RNAAVQAADLG
+506 RNAAVQAADMG
-517 HEIDV
+517 REIDA

-589 QLNEMKRRVEER
+589 ELNAMKQRVDER

-624 ETKLAEHRQLAE
+624 EAKLAEHRQLAE
-636 QNLADANKYDGKT
+636 QNLAEAKKYDGKT

-655 VSKAQTPEE
+655 VSKAQNPEE

-671 NGETLQKE
+671 NGETLEKE
-679 LANQL
+679 LANTL
-684 NIKDIEHAKES
+684 NVKDIEHAKES

-701 TQMALARMTS
+701 TQMALARVTS
-711 PSVMFDKGGLN
+711 PSVLFDKGGLN
-722 TEHAGLFSEVV
+722 TESAGLFSELV

-738 AAVANEEV
+738 AAVEGEEI
-746 AKRLGDVQ
+746 AKRLGDI
-754 KTLGKDAHNREVL
+754 KKALGSDGKKPEVL
-767 DNLIDYWQGKRQ
+767 DNIVDYLEGKVEHL
-779 DFNVPGHE
+779 NVPGHE
-787 AAAKE
+787 KAAKE
-792 VRQMLDEV
+792 IRGMLDEV

-806 NGHGTIED
+806 NGYGTVSE
-814 FYFPHMRE
+814 FYFPHMRD

-851 KGDEEYSRDV
+851 QGGEEYSKDV
-861 WKVLG
+861 WNVLS
-866 TYFDGINRAKY
+866 TYFDGINRAKN
-877 IEPPLRKIESVS
+877 IEPSLRKIESVS
-889 TQLKLASTEH
+889 TQLKLASAEH

-923 IEKAFDAQFG
+923 IEKAFDSQFG

-948 AMATLGLSPVTA
+948 AMATLGLSPLTA
-960 LRQMTQEIATVANLN
+960 LRQMTQEIATVGNLN

-1011 KDLKGLTQSKAGKAF
+1011 KDLKGLTQSKAGKAL

-1052 KAKGLKLNGTKWERW
+1052 KAKGLKLNGAKWERW

-1152 NDMGKLIA
+1152 NDMGKLVA

-1185 FYDQAQAWFNI
+1185 FYDQIQAWTNI
-1196 EGKSDKERKNEE
+1196 EGKDEKGYERDQ
-1208 KNKVRRSPFVTMLF
+1208 KNKFRRSPAMTLLF
-1222 GDGGKNPGLVGALS
+1222 GDGNKNPGLLGALA
-1236 KQDKGEGL
+1236 KKDKGEGV

-1284 RFIQNQDQG
+1284 RFVQNQDQG

-1304 TTENGQKWIK
+1304 TTENGQKWLK
-1314 EGSFSAL
+1314 EGSFSAV
-1321 KDAQQQKI
+1321 KESQQQKI
-1329 ESLES
+1329 ESLDS

-1348 NKIPKRQDAFNEAK
+1348 NKIPSRKEAYDNAK

-1370 NRAQSIISEYNSRVK
+1370 NRAQSIISEYNSKVK

-1394 SEQRKAASQREIQL
+1394 SEQRKAAAQREIQL

>member
-16 QVRADDE
+16 APRKDE
-23 GNRYDNGWNPDSSL
+23 EGSYTDNGWNPDSSL
-37 TYEEEQKQQQEQQR
+37 TYEEEQKQQQEQKR
-51 QAEEKKKKEEEEKKK
+51 QEEEKKKKEEEEKKK

-78 DTAKGVGAGVQQAAG
+78 DTAKGVGAGIQQAAG
-93 KLGSAVLDTG
+93 KAASAVVDTG
-103 ETIVGGANQLLSPED
+103 EALALASNQVVNAFDQDTNAKAGKAIMDSAEGA
-118 DRDALKD
+118 RK
-125 KVERN
+125 
-130 KGIHDFFEGG
+130 
-140 RSWIRDQ
+140 WIRDQ
-147 KDIAG
+147 KDITG

-161 KEAGDKIGQGKADAR
+161 KEAGDRIGQGKGDAR
-176 DWATAVGDAIDA
+176 DWATITGDALDA
-188 GSTLTGFINPTRLAV
+188 GSTLTGFINPTRMAV
-203 DGTELTGKA
+203 DGAELTGKA

-241 DVDKALQKAGEQ
+241 DVNKSLQKAGEQ

-274 RGKVG
+274 RGKGVE
-279 DEVNTKNVDDAV
+279 DANLRSDSDAV
-291 ETPTNAKT
+291 EAPTSAKT
-299 NEDGLDIN
+299 SEDGLDIN

-313 QVGSGELTDGVTTQP
+313 QNGSGELVDTISTQP
-328 ESRYAGLSTEELNK
+328 ESRYANLSNEELNK
-342 ASALDPQNKEIN
+342 ASALDLQNKEIN

-397 ARLNEDLKP
+397 AKLNQDLKP

-428 EQVDK
+428 EQVEK
-433 KLAEARSD
+433 KLAEAR
-441 ALRSTEARKDFENN
+441 KDFESN

-467 LDNIDN
+467 LDNIDS

-480 DHVFREREGVESIG
+480 DHVFKEREGIESIG

-589 QLNEMKRRVEER
+589 ELNAMKQRVDER
-601 AQEIVGDA
+601 AQEIVADT
-609 NELIRSDPKTFRQVD
+609 NELIHSDLKAFRQVD
-624 ETKLAEHRQLAE
+624 EAKLAEHRQLAE
-636 QNLADANKYDGKT
+636 QNLAEAKKYDGKT

-655 VSKAQTPEE
+655 VSKAQNPEE

-671 NGETLQKE
+671 NGETLKKE

-684 NIKDIEHAKES
+684 KVDDFENVKKS
-695 ISKISD
+695 VSQISD
-701 TQMALARMTS
+701 TQMALIRIIS
-711 PSVMFDKGGLN
+711 PSVLFDNGGLN
-722 TEHAGLFSEVV
+722 TESVGLFSELV

-738 AAVANEEV
+738 AAVEGERIANRLSGIQKALGSDAKKPEV
-746 AKRLGDVQ
+746 MDNIVNYLE
-754 KTLGKDAHNREVL
+754 GKVKHLN
-767 DNLIDYWQGKRQ
+767 I
-779 DFNVPGHE
+779 PGHE
-787 AAAKE
+787 KAAKE
-792 VRQMLDEV
+792 IRDMLDEV

-806 NGHGTIED
+806 NGYGTIND

-822 NDPKGLANLFDENQ
+822 NDPKGLANLFDESQ

-851 KGDEEYSRDV
+851 KGGEEYSKDV

-866 TYFDGINRAKY
+866 DYFNGINQAKN
-877 IEPPLRKIESVS
+877 IEPSLRKIESVS
-889 TQLKLASTEH
+889 TQLKLAAAEH
-899 KNFEAYAG
+899 KNFKAYAG

-948 AMATLGLSPVTA
+948 AMATLGLSPLTA
-960 LRQMTQEIATVANLN
+960 LRQMTQEIATVGNLN

-985 GARMLASKEGR
+985 GARMLASEEGR

-1052 KAKGLKLNGTKWERW
+1052 KAKGLKLNGAKWERW

-1146 NYRLAA
+1146 NYQLAA
-1152 NDMGKLIA
+1152 NDMGKLVA

-1185 FYDQAQAWFNI
+1185 FYDQIQAWTNI
-1196 EGKSDKERKNEE
+1196 EGKDEKGYERDQ
-1208 KNKVRRSPFVTMLF
+1208 KNKFRRSPAMTLLF
-1222 GDGGKNPGLVGALS
+1222 GDGNKNPGLLGALA
-1236 KQDKGEGL
+1236 KKDKGEGV

-1284 RFIQNQDQG
+1284 RFVQNQDQG

-1304 TTENGQKWIK
+1304 TTENGQKWLK
-1314 EGSFSAL
+1314 EGSFSAV
-1321 KDAQQQKI
+1321 KESQQQKI
-1329 ESLES
+1329 ESLGS

-1348 NKIPKRQDAFNEAK
+1348 NKIPSRKEAYDNAK

-1370 NRAQSIISEYNSRVK
+1370 NRAQSIINEYNSNVR

-1394 SEQRKAASQREIQL
+1394 SEQRKAVSQREIQL

>member
-37 TYEEEQKQQQEQQR
+37 TYEEEQKQQQEQKR
-51 QAEEKKKKEEEEKKK
+51 QEEEKKKKEEEEKKK

-118 DRDALKD
+118 DKDALKD

-147 KDIAG
+147 KDITG

-161 KEAGDKIGQGKADAR
+161 KEAGDRIGQGKGDIR
-176 DWATAVGDAIDA
+176 DWATVTGDAIDA

-279 DEVNTKNVDDAV
+279 DDVNAKNADDAV
-291 ETPTNAKT
+291 EAPTNAKT
-299 NEDGLDIN
+299 SEDGLDIN
-307 SDTKAS
+307 SDTKAAENAS
-313 QVGSGELTDGVTTQP
+313 HELTEASTARP
-328 ESRYAGLSTEELNK
+328 ESRYAELSTEELNK

-433 KLAEARSD
+433 KLAEAR
-441 ALRSTEARKDFENN
+441 KDFENN

-473 GKTDGLP
+473 GNVDGLP
-480 DHVFREREGVESIG
+480 DHVFREREGVDSIG
-494 QILGDEQMPKDV
+494 QILGDEQMPKEV
-506 RNAAVQAADLG
+506 RNAAVQAADLEHG
-517 HEIDV
+517 IDV
-522 KLENLMNDN
+522 KLESLMNDN

-589 QLNEMKRRVEER
+589 QLNEMKQRVEER

-624 ETKLAEHRQLAE
+624 EAKLAEHRQLAE
-636 QNLADANKYDGKT
+636 QNLADAKKYDGKT
-649 TYALQE
+649 AYALQE
-655 VSKAQTPEE
+655 VSKAQNPEE

-679 LANQL
+679 LANAL
-684 NIKDIEHAKES
+684 NVKDFEHAKES

-738 AAVANEEV
+738 AAVANEEA
-746 AKRLGDVQ
+746 AKRLSDVQ

-767 DNLIDYWQGKRQ
+767 DNLINYWEGKRK
-779 DFNVPGHE
+779 DFNIPGHE
-787 AAAKE
+787 TAAKE

-800 KPWLKE
+800 KPWLEE
-806 NGHGTIED
+806 NGFGTVKE

-889 TQLKLASTEH
+889 TQLKLASAEH

-948 AMATLGLSPVTA
+948 AMATLGLSPLTA
-960 LRQMTQEIATVANLN
+960 LRQMTQEIATVGNLN

-1052 KAKGLKLNGTKWERW
+1052 KAKGLKLNGAKWERW

-1152 NDMGKLIA
+1152 NDMGKLVA

-1196 EGKSDKERKNEE
+1196 EGKSDKDRKNEE

-1271 VEEGVVKNDKGNT
+1271 VEEGVVKNDRGNT
-1284 RFIQNQDQG
+1284 RFTQNQDQG

-1304 TTENGQKWIK
+1304 TTENGQRWLK
-1314 EGSFSAL
+1314 EGSFSAV
-1321 KDAQQQKI
+1321 KESQQSKI

-1334 SKAREQATEYFQRT
+1334 SKEREQATEYFKRT
-1348 NKIPKRQDAFNEAK
+1348 NKIPSRKEAYDNAK

-1370 NRAQSIISEYNSRVK
+1370 NRAQSIISEYNSKVK

-1394 SEQRKAASQREIQL
+1394 SEQRKAVSQREIQL

>member
-16 QVRADDE
+16 APRKDE
-23 GNRYDNGWNPDSSL
+23 EGGYTDNGWNPDSSL
-37 TYEEEQKQQQEQQR
+37 TYEEEQKQQQEQKR
-51 QAEEKKKKEEEEKKK
+51 QEEEKKKKEEEEKKK

-78 DTAKGVGAGVQQAAG
+78 DTAKGVGAGIQQGAG
-93 KLGSAVLDTG
+93 KLASAVVDTG
-103 ETIVGGANQLLSPED
+103 EAAALASNQIVNAFDQDTNAKAGKAIMDTAENA
-118 DRDALKD
+118 RK
-125 KVERN
+125 
-130 KGIHDFFEGG
+130 
-140 RSWIRDQ
+140 WIRDQ
-147 KDIAG
+147 KDITG

-161 KEAGDKIGQGKADAR
+161 KEAGDRIGQGKGDIR
-176 DWATAVGDAIDA
+176 DWATVTGDALDA
-188 GSTLTGFINPTRLAV
+188 GSTLTGFINPTRMAV
-203 DGTELTGKA
+203 DGAELTGKA

-241 DVDKALQKAGEQ
+241 DVNKSLQKAGEQ

-274 RGKVG
+274 RGKGV
-279 DEVNTKNVDDAV
+279 DDPNVRSESDAV
-291 ETPTNAKT
+291 EAPTNTKT
-299 NEDGLDIN
+299 SEDGLDIN
-307 SDTKAS
+307 SDAKAPQAAS
-313 QVGSGELTDGVTTQP
+313 HELTDIINTQP
-328 ESRYAGLSTEELNK
+328 ESRYAGLSNEELNK

-397 ARLNEDLKP
+397 AKLNQDLKP

-420 YESDPQFR
+420 YEADPEFR
-428 EQVDK
+428 KQVDE
-433 KLAEARSD
+433 KLAQ
-441 ALRSTEARKDFENN
+441 ARKDFENN

-461 KTAQEY
+461 KGAEEY
-467 LDNIDN
+467 LKRLDEGAADI
-473 GKTDGLP
+473 LP
-480 DHVFREREGVESIG
+480 DTFYKVRHDVESIG
-494 QILGDEQMPKDV
+494 QILGDEQMPKEV
-506 RNAAVQAADLG
+506 RNAAVQAADMG
-517 HEIDV
+517 REIDA

-537 AQMDAAYKERLAAVN
+537 AQMDAAYKERLAAVD

-589 QLNEMKRRVEER
+589 ELNAMKQRVDER
-601 AQEIVGDA
+601 AQEIVADT
-609 NELIRSDPKTFRQVD
+609 NELIHSDPKTFRQVD
-624 ETKLAEHRQLAE
+624 EAKLAEHRQLAE
-636 QNLADANKYDGKT
+636 QNLAEAKKYDGKT

-655 VSKAQTPEE
+655 VSKAQNPEE

-671 NGETLQKE
+671 NGETLEKE
-679 LANQL
+679 LANTL

-701 TQMALARMTS
+701 TQMALARVTS
-711 PSVMFDKGGLN
+711 PSVLFDKGGLN
-722 TEHAGLFSEVV
+722 TESAGLFSELV

-738 AAVANEEV
+738 AAVEGEEI
-746 AKRLGDVQ
+746 AKRLGDI
-754 KTLGKDAHNREVL
+754 KKALGSDGKKPEVL
-767 DNLIDYWQGKRQ
+767 DNIVDYLEGKVEHL
-779 DFNVPGHE
+779 NVPGHE
-787 AAAKE
+787 KAAKE
-792 VRQMLDEV
+792 IRGMLDEV

-806 NGHGTIED
+806 NGYGTVNE

-822 NDPKGLANLFDENQ
+822 NDPKGLANLFDESQ

-851 KGDEEYSRDV
+851 KGDEEYSKDV

-866 TYFDGINRAKY
+866 DYFNGINQAKN
-877 IEPPLRKIESVS
+877 IEPSLRKIESVS
-889 TQLKLASTEH
+889 TQLKLASAEH

-948 AMATLGLSPVTA
+948 AMATLGLSPLTA
-960 LRQMTQEIATVANLN
+960 LRQMTQEIATVGNLN

-1052 KAKGLKLNGTKWERW
+1052 KAKGLKLNGAKWERW

-1105 APAAFNGPGMRTLT
+1105 APAAFNGPGVRTLT

-1152 NDMGKLIA
+1152 NDMGKLVA

-1185 FYDQAQAWFNI
+1185 FYDQIQAWTNI
-1196 EGKSDKERKNEE
+1196 EGKDEKGFERDQ
-1208 KNKVRRSPFVTMLF
+1208 KNKFRRSPAMTLLF
-1222 GDGGKNPGLVGALS
+1222 GDGAKNPGLLGALA
-1236 KQDKGEGL
+1236 KKDKGEGV

-1284 RFIQNQDQG
+1284 RFVQNQDQG

-1304 TTENGQKWIK
+1304 TTENGQKWLK
-1314 EGSFSAL
+1314 EGSFSAV
-1321 KDAQQQKI
+1321 KESQQQKI
-1329 ESLES
+1329 ESLDS

-1348 NKIPKRQDAFNEAK
+1348 NNIPSRKEAYDNAK

-1370 NRAQSIISEYNSRVK
+1370 NRAQSIINEYNSKVK

-1394 SEQRKAASQREIQL
+1394 SEQRKAAAQREIQL

>member
-16 QVRADDE
+16 QVRADEE
-23 GNRYDNGWNPDSSL
+23 GNRFDNGWNPDSSL
-37 TYEEEQKQQQEQQR
+37 TYEEEQKQQQEQKR
-51 QAEEKKKKEEEEKKK
+51 QEEEKKKKEEEEKKK

-93 KLGSAVLDTG
+93 KAASAVVDTG
-103 ETIVGGANQLLSPED
+103 EALALASNQVVNAFDQDTNAKAGKAIMDSAEGA
-118 DRDALKD
+118 RK
-125 KVERN
+125 
-130 KGIHDFFEGG
+130 
-140 RSWIRDQ
+140 WIRDQ
-147 KDIAG
+147 EDITG

-161 KEAGDKIGQGKADAR
+161 KEAGDRIGQGKADAR
-176 DWATAVGDAIDA
+176 DWATAVGDAVDA
-188 GSTLTGFINPTRLAV
+188 GSTLTGFINPTRVAV
-203 DGTELTGKA
+203 DGAELTGKA

-241 DVDKALQKAGEQ
+241 DINKAWQKAGEQ

-265 GLGYGIGKL
+265 GLGYGISKL
-274 RGKVG
+274 RGKG
-279 DEVNTKNVDDAV
+279 ADDANLRSSDDAV
-291 ETPTNAKT
+291 EAPTNAKT
-299 NEDGLDIN
+299 SEDGLDIN
-307 SDTKAS
+307 SDAKAP
-313 QVGSGELTDGVTTQP
+313 QNGSGELTSDISTQP
-328 ESRYAGLSTEELNK
+328 VSKYEGLSTEELNK

-354 AELYRRQSEELKAQ
+354 AELYRRHSEELKAQ
-368 REAESLNRERNPLDD
+368 HEAESLNRERNPLDD

-397 ARLNEDLKP
+397 AKLNQDLKP

-420 YESDPQFR
+420 YEADPEFR
-428 EQVDK
+428 KQVDE
-433 KLAEARSD
+433 KLAQARN
-441 ALRSTEARKDFENN
+441 DFENN

-467 LDNIDN
+467 LDNIDS

-517 HEIDV
+517 HEIDA

-589 QLNEMKRRVEER
+589 ELNAMKQRVDER
-601 AQEIVGDA
+601 AQEIVADT
-609 NELIRSDPKTFRQVD
+609 NELIHSDPKTFRQVD

-636 QNLADANKYDGKT
+636 QNLVEAKKYDGKT

-655 VSKAQTPEE
+655 VSKAQNPDE

-671 NGETLQKE
+671 NGETLEKE
-679 LANQL
+679 LANTL

-701 TQMALARMTS
+701 TQMALARVTS
-711 PSVMFDKGGLN
+711 PSVLFDKGGLN
-722 TEHAGLFSEVV
+722 TESAGLFSELV
-733 NGTGR
+733 NGTGK
-738 AAVANEEV
+738 AAVEGEEI
-746 AKRLGDVQ
+746 AKRLGDI
-754 KTLGKDAHNREVL
+754 KKALGSDGKKPEVL
-767 DNLIDYWQGKRQ
+767 DNIVDYLEGKVERL
-779 DFNVPGHE
+779 NVPGHE
-787 AAAKE
+787 QAAKE
-792 VRQMLDEV
+792 IRGMLDEV

-806 NGHGTIED
+806 NGYGTVSE
-814 FYFPHMRE
+814 FYFPHMRD
-822 NDPKGLANLFDENQ
+822 NDPKGLANLFDESQ

-851 KGDEEYSRDV
+851 KGGEEYSKDV
-861 WKVLG
+861 WNVLS
-866 TYFDGINRAKY
+866 TYFDGINRAKN
-877 IEPPLRKIESVS
+877 IEPSLRKIESVS
-889 TQLKLASTEH
+889 AQLKLASSEH

-923 IEKAFDAQFG
+923 IEKAFDSQFG

-948 AMATLGLSPVTA
+948 AMATLGLSPLTA
-960 LRQMTQEIATVANLN
+960 LRQMTQEIATVGNLN
-975 PKWAGVGMVN
+975 PKWAGIGMVN

-996 KELKLSG
+996 KELRLSG

-1011 KDLKGLTQSKAGKAF
+1011 KDLKGLTQSKTGKAL

-1052 KAKGLKLNGTKWERW
+1052 KAKGLKLNGAKWERW

-1076 AAQDFVQKKAMEYGT
+1076 AVQDFVQKKAMEYGT

-1152 NDMGKLIA
+1152 NDMGRLVA

-1185 FYDQAQAWFNI
+1185 FYDQIQAWTNI
-1196 EGKSDKERKNEE
+1196 EGKDEKGFERDQ
-1208 KNKVRRSPFVTMLF
+1208 KNKFRRSPAMTLLF
-1222 GDGGKNPGLVGALS
+1222 GDGNKNPGLLGALA
-1236 KQDKGEGL
+1236 KKDKGEGV

-1264 TTEGIKS
+1264 TTEGLKS

-1284 RFIQNQDQG
+1284 RFVQNQDQG
-1293 NALKA
+1293 SALKA

-1304 TTENGQKWIK
+1304 TTENGQKWLK
-1314 EGSFSAL
+1314 EGSFSAV
-1321 KDAQQQKI
+1321 KESQQQKI
-1329 ESLES
+1329 ESLGS

-1348 NKIPKRQDAFNEAK
+1348 NNIPSRKEAYDNAK

-1370 NRAQSIISEYNSRVK
+1370 NRAQSIINEYNSKVK
-1385 GAYDGFELT
+1385 GVYDGFELT
-1394 SEQRKAASQREIQL
+1394 SEQQKAAAQREIQL

>member
-16 QVRADDE
+16 APRKDE
-23 GNRYDNGWNPDSSL
+23 EGSYTDNGWNPDSSL
-37 TYEEEQKQQQEQQR
+37 TYEEEQKQQQEQKR
-51 QAEEKKKKEEEEKKK
+51 QEEEKKKKEEEEKKK

-78 DTAKGVGAGVQQAAG
+78 DTAKGVGAGIQQGAG
-93 KLGSAVLDTG
+93 KLASAVVDTG
-103 ETIVGGANQLLSPED
+103 EAAALASNQIVNAFDQDTNAKAGKAIMDSAEGA
-118 DRDALKD
+118 RK
-125 KVERN
+125 
-130 KGIHDFFEGG
+130 
-140 RSWIRDQ
+140 WIRDQ
-147 KDIAG
+147 KDITG

-161 KEAGDKIGQGKADAR
+161 KEAGDRIGQGKGDAR
-176 DWATAVGDAIDA
+176 DWATITGDALDA
-188 GSTLTGFINPTRLAV
+188 ASTATGFLNPTRLAV
-203 DGTELTGKA
+203 DGAELTGKA

-241 DVDKALQKAGEQ
+241 DINKAWQKAGEQ
-253 AATGAIFQGGLE
+253 AATGAIFQGSLE

-279 DEVNTKNVDDAV
+279 DDVNAKNVDDAV
-291 ETPTNAKT
+291 EAPTNAKT
-299 NEDGLDIN
+299 SEDGLDIN
-307 SDTKAS
+307 SDAKAAENAS
-313 QVGSGELTDGVTTQP
+313 HELTSDVSTQP
-328 ESRYAGLSTEELNK
+328 ESRYASLSNEELNK

-383 INDEVNGPKSPEEI
+383 MVNEPKSPEEI
-397 ARLNEDLKP
+397 AKLNQDLKP

-420 YESDPQFR
+420 YEADPEFR
-428 EQVDK
+428 KQVDE
-433 KLAEARSD
+433 KLA
-441 ALRSTEARKDFENN
+441 EARKDFENN

-467 LDNIDN
+467 LDNIDS

-480 DHVFREREGVESIG
+480 DHVFKEREGVESIG

-589 QLNEMKRRVEER
+589 QLNEMKQRVDER
-601 AQEIVGDA
+601 AQEIVADT
-609 NELIRSDPKTFRQVD
+609 NEMIHSDPKTFRQVD
-624 ETKLAEHRQLAE
+624 EAKLAEHRQLAE
-636 QNLADANKYDGKT
+636 QNLAEAKKYDGKT

-655 VSKAQTPEE
+655 VSKAQNPEE

-671 NGETLQKE
+671 NGETLEKE

-684 NIKDIEHAKES
+684 GVDDFENIKKS
-695 ISKISD
+695 VSQISD
-701 TQMALARMTS
+701 TQMALARVTS
-711 PSVMFDKGGLN
+711 PSVLFDKGGLN
-722 TEHAGLFSEVV
+722 TESAGLFSELV

-738 AAVANEEV
+738 AAVEGEEI
-746 AKRLGDVQ
+746 AKRLGDI
-754 KTLGKDAHNREVL
+754 KKALGSDGKKPEVL
-767 DNLIDYWQGKRQ
+767 DNIVDYLEGKVEHL
-779 DFNVPGHE
+779 NVPGHE
-787 AAAKE
+787 KAAKE
-792 VRQMLDEV
+792 IRGMLDEV

-806 NGHGTIED
+806 NGYGTIND

-822 NDPKGLANLFDENQ
+822 NDPKGLANLFDESQ

-851 KGDEEYSRDV
+851 KGGEEYSKDV
-861 WKVLG
+861 WNVLS
-866 TYFDGINRAKY
+866 TYFDGINRAKN
-877 IEPPLRKIESVS
+877 IEPSLRKIESVS
-889 TQLKLASTEH
+889 TQLKLASAEH

-933 HNAFKKSTGAIRAVN
+933 RNAFKKSTGAIRAVN
-948 AMATLGLSPVTA
+948 AMATLGLSPLTA
-960 LRQMTQEIATVANLN
+960 LRQMTQEIATVGNLN

-1052 KAKGLKLNGTKWERW
+1052 KAKGLKLNGAKWERW

-1179 ETDHIP
+1179 GTDHIP
-1185 FYDQAQAWFNI
+1185 FYDQIQAWTNI
-1196 EGKSDKERKNEE
+1196 EGKDEKGFERDQ
-1208 KNKVRRSPFVTMLF
+1208 KNKFRRSPAMTLLF
-1222 GDGGKNPGLVGALS
+1222 GDGAKNPGLLGALA
-1236 KQDKGEGL
+1236 KKDKGEGV

-1284 RFIQNQDQG
+1284 RFVQNQDQG

-1304 TTENGQKWIK
+1304 TTENGQKWLK
-1314 EGSFSAL
+1314 EGSFSAV
-1321 KDAQQQKI
+1321 KESQQQKI
-1329 ESLES
+1329 ESLDS
-1334 SKAREQATEYFQRT
+1334 SKAREQAVEYFQRT
-1348 NKIPKRQDAFNEAK
+1348 NKIPSRKEAYDNAK

-1370 NRAQSIISEYNSRVK
+1370 NRAQTIISEYNSKVK

-1394 SEQRKAASQREIQL
+1394 SEQRKAAAQREIQL

>member
-37 TYEEEQKQQQEQQR
+37 TYEEEQKQQQEQKR
-51 QAEEKKKKEEEEKKK
+51 QEEEKKKKEEEEKKK

-78 DTAKGVGAGVQQAAG
+78 DTAKGVGAGIQQGAG
-93 KLGSAVLDTG
+93 KLASAVVDTG
-103 ETIVGGANQLLSPED
+103 EAAALASNQLVNAFDQDTNAKAGKAIMDSAENA
-118 DRDALKD
+118 RK
-125 KVERN
+125 
-130 KGIHDFFEGG
+130 
-140 RSWIRDQ
+140 WIRDQ
-147 KDIAG
+147 KDITG

-161 KEAGDKIGQGKADAR
+161 KEAGDRIGQGKGDVR
-176 DWATAVGDAIDA
+176 DWATITGDALDA
-188 GSTLTGFINPTRLAV
+188 ASTATGFLNPTRLAV
-203 DGTELTGKA
+203 DGAELTGKA

-253 AATGAIFQGGLE
+253 AATGAIFQGSLE

-274 RGKVG
+274 RGKG
-279 DEVNTKNVDDAV
+279 AEDTNLRNADDAV
-291 ETPTNAKT
+291 EAPTSAKT
-299 NEDGLDIN
+299 SEDGLDIN
-307 SDTKAS
+307 SDAKAPQNS
-313 QVGSGELTDGVTTQP
+313 SGELTGGVTAQP
-328 ESRYAGLSTEELNK
+328 ESRYVGLSNEELNK

-354 AELYRRQSEELKAQ
+354 AELYRRQAEELKAQ

-383 INDEVNGPKSPEEI
+383 INDEVNGPKSPEDI
-397 ARLNEDLKP
+397 ARLNQDLKP

-420 YESDPQFR
+420 YEVDPEFR
-428 EQVDK
+428 KQVDE
-433 KLAEARSD
+433 KLAA
-441 ALRSTEARKDFENN
+441 ARKDFENN

-461 KTAQEY
+461 KGAEEY
-467 LDNIDN
+467 LKRLDE
-473 GKTDGLP
+473 GATDILP
-480 DHVFREREGVESIG
+480 DTFYKARHDVESIG
-494 QILGDEQMPKDV
+494 QILGDEQMPKEV
-506 RNAAVQAADLG
+506 RNAAVQAADMG
-517 HEIDV
+517 REIDA

-552 DMPGPRQEIERQR
+552 EMPGPRQEIERQR

-589 QLNEMKRRVEER
+589 ELNAMKQRVDER
-601 AQEIVGDA
+601 AQEIVADT
-609 NELIRSDPKTFRQVD
+609 NELIHSDPKTFRQVD
-624 ETKLAEHRQLAE
+624 EAKLAEHRQLAE

-655 VSKAQTPEE
+655 VSKAKNPDE

-671 NGETLQKE
+671 NGEILQKE
-679 LANQL
+679 LANTL
-684 NIKDIEHAKES
+684 NVKDIEHAKES

-701 TQMALARMTS
+701 TQMALARITS
-711 PSVMFDKGGLN
+711 PSVLFDKGGLN
-722 TEHAGLFSEVV
+722 TESAGLFSELV

-738 AAVANEEV
+738 AAVEGEQIANRLSGIQKALGSDAKKPEV
-746 AKRLGDVQ
+746 MDNIVDYLEGKVE
-754 KTLGKDAHNREVL
+754 TL
-767 DNLIDYWQGKRQ
+767 
-779 DFNVPGHE
+779 NVPGHE
-787 AAAKE
+787 KAAKE
-792 VRQMLDEV
+792 IRTMLDEV

-806 NGHGTIED
+806 NGYGTIND

-851 KGDEEYSRDV
+851 KGGEEYSKDV

-866 TYFDGINRAKY
+866 DYFNGINQAKN
-877 IEPPLRKIESVS
+877 IEPSLRKIESVS
-889 TQLKLASTEH
+889 TQLKLASAEH

-923 IEKAFDAQFG
+923 IEKAFDAKFG

-948 AMATLGLSPVTA
+948 AMATLGLSPLTA
-960 LRQMTQEIATVANLN
+960 LRQMTQEIATVGNLN

-1026 DKVSDGLMS
+1026 DRVSDGLMS

-1052 KAKGLKLNGTKWERW
+1052 KAKGLKLNGAKWERW

-1185 FYDQAQAWFNI
+1185 FYDQIQAWTNI
-1196 EGKSDKERKNEE
+1196 EGKDEKGFERDQKNRF
-1208 KNKVRRSPFVTMLF
+1208 RRSPAMTLLF
-1222 GDGGKNPGLVGALS
+1222 GDGNKNQGLIGALTA
-1236 KQDKGEGL
+1236 KDKGEGV

-1284 RFIQNQDQG
+1284 RFVQNQDQG

-1304 TTENGQKWIK
+1304 TTENGQKWLK
-1314 EGSFSAL
+1314 EGSFSAV
-1321 KDAQQQKI
+1321 KESQQSKI

-1334 SKAREQATEYFQRT
+1334 SQAREQATEYFKRT
-1348 NKIPKRQDAFNEAK
+1348 NNIPSRKEAYDNAK

-1370 NRAQSIISEYNSRVK
+1370 NRAQSIINEYNSKVK

-1394 SEQRKAASQREIQL
+1394 SEQRKAAAQREIRL
-1408 NRVVKSSK
+1408 NRVVKSSE

>member
-16 QVRADDE
+16 APRKDE
-23 GNRYDNGWNPDSSL
+23 EGSYTDNGWNPDSSL
-37 TYEEEQKQQQEQQR
+37 TYEEEQKQQQEQKHQE
-51 QAEEKKKKEEEEKKK
+51 EEKKKKEEEEKKK

-93 KLGSAVLDTG
+93 KAASAVVDTG
-103 ETIVGGANQLLSPED
+103 EALALASNQVVNAFDQDTNAKAGKAIMDSAEGA
-118 DRDALKD
+118 RK
-125 KVERN
+125 
-130 KGIHDFFEGG
+130 
-140 RSWIRDQ
+140 WIRDQ
-147 KDIAG
+147 KDITG

-161 KEAGDKIGQGKADAR
+161 KEAGDRIGQGKGDIR
-176 DWATAVGDAIDA
+176 DWATATGDALDA
-188 GSTLTGFINPTRLAV
+188 GSTITGFINPTRMAV
-203 DGTELTGKA
+203 DGAELTGKA
-212 LAGQIAKEVAAQGG
+212 LAGQVAKEVAAQGG

-241 DVDKALQKAGEQ
+241 DINKSLQKAGEQ
-253 AATGAIFQGGLE
+253 AATGAIFQGSLE

-274 RGKVG
+274 RGKG
-279 DEVNTKNVDDAV
+279 IDDANLRNADDAV
-291 ETPTNAKT
+291 EAPTSAKT
-299 NEDGLDIN
+299 SEDGLDIN
-307 SDTKAS
+307 SDTKAAENAS
-313 QVGSGELTDGVTTQP
+313 HELTSDVSVQP
-328 ESRYAGLSTEELNK
+328 ESRYASLSNEELNK

-397 ARLNEDLKP
+397 AKLNEDLKP

-413 TEQEKMA
+413 TDREKMA
-420 YESDPQFR
+420 YQADPEFR
-428 EQVDK
+428 KQVDE
-433 KLAEARSD
+433 KLAQ
-441 ALRSTEARKDFENN
+441 ARKDFENN

-506 RNAAVQAADLG
+506 RNAAVQAADMG
-517 HEIDV
+517 REIDA

-589 QLNEMKRRVEER
+589 ELNAMKQRVDER
-601 AQEIVGDA
+601 AQEIVADT
-609 NELIRSDPKTFRQVD
+609 NELIHSDPKTFRQVD
-624 ETKLAEHRQLAE
+624 EAKLAEHRQLAE
-636 QNLADANKYDGKT
+636 QNLAEANKYDGKT

-655 VSKAQTPEE
+655 VSKAQNPEE

-671 NGETLQKE
+671 NGETLKKE

-684 NIKDIEHAKES
+684 DVKDFEHAKES

-701 TQMALARMTS
+701 TQMALARITS
-711 PSVMFDKGGLN
+711 PSVLFDKGGLN
-722 TEHAGLFSEVV
+722 TESAGLFSELV

-738 AAVANEEV
+738 AAVEGEQIANRLSGIQKALGSDAKKPEV
-746 AKRLGDVQ
+746 MDNIVDYLEGKVE
-754 KTLGKDAHNREVL
+754 TL
-767 DNLIDYWQGKRQ
+767 
-779 DFNVPGHE
+779 NVPGHE
-787 AAAKE
+787 KAAKE
-792 VRQMLDEV
+792 IRTMLDEV

-806 NGHGTIED
+806 NGYGTIND

-851 KGDEEYSRDV
+851 KGGEEYSKDV

-866 TYFDGINRAKY
+866 DYFNGINQAKN
-877 IEPPLRKIESVS
+877 IEPSLRKIESVS
-889 TQLKLASTEH
+889 AQLKLASAEH

-923 IEKAFDAQFG
+923 IEKAFDSQFG

-948 AMATLGLSPVTA
+948 AMATLGLSPLTA
-960 LRQMTQEIATVANLN
+960 LRQMTQEIATVGNLN

-1052 KAKGLKLNGTKWERW
+1052 KAKGLKLNGAKWERW

-1139 IKDVKNG
+1139 IRDVKSG

-1185 FYDQAQAWFNI
+1185 FYDQIQAWTNI
-1196 EGKSDKERKNEE
+1196 EGKDEKGFERDQKNRF
-1208 KNKVRRSPFVTMLF
+1208 RRSPAMTLLF
-1222 GDGGKNPGLVGALS
+1222 GDGNKNQGLIGALTA
-1236 KQDKGEGL
+1236 KDKGEGV
-1244 KEFWDKNWQLIVPAG
+1244 KQFWEKNWQLIVPAG

-1284 RFIQNQDQG
+1284 RFTQNQDQG

-1304 TTENGQKWIK
+1304 TTENGQKWLK
-1314 EGSFSAL
+1314 EGSFSAV
-1321 KDAQQQKI
+1321 KESQQSKI

-1334 SKAREQATEYFQRT
+1334 SKEREQATEYFKRT
-1348 NKIPKRQDAFNEAK
+1348 NSIPSRKQAYDNAK

-1370 NRAQSIISEYNSRVK
+1370 NRAQSIISEYNSKVR

-1394 SEQRKAASQREIQL
+1394 SEQRKAAAQREIQL

>member
-37 TYEEEQKQQQEQQR
+37 TYEEEQKQQQEQKR
-51 QAEEKKKKEEEEKKK
+51 QEEEKKKKEEEEKKK

-93 KLGSAVLDTG
+93 KAASAVVDTG
-103 ETIVGGANQLLSPED
+103 EALGLAANQVANAFDQDTNAKAGKAIMDTAENA
-118 DRDALKD
+118 RK
-125 KVERN
+125 
-130 KGIHDFFEGG
+130 
-140 RSWIRDQ
+140 WIRDQ
-147 KDIAG
+147 KDITG

-161 KEAGDKIGQGKADAR
+161 KEAGDRIGQGKGDIR
-176 DWATAVGDAIDA
+176 DWATVTGDAIDA
-188 GSTLTGFINPTRLAV
+188 GSTLTGFLNPTRLAV
-203 DGTELTGKA
+203 DGAELTGKA

-241 DVDKALQKAGEQ
+241 DINKAWQKAGEQ

-274 RGKVG
+274 RGKGVE
-279 DEVNTKNVDDAV
+279 DANLRNADDAV
-291 ETPTNAKT
+291 EPPTNTKT
-299 NEDGLDIN
+299 SEDGLDIN
-307 SDTKAS
+307 SDAKAAENAS
-313 QVGSGELTDGVTTQP
+313 HELTETPTVQP
-328 ESRYAGLSTEELNK
+328 ENRYSALSNEELNK

-354 AELYRRQSEELKAQ
+354 AELYRRQAEELKAQ

-383 INDEVNGPKSPEEI
+383 MVNEPKSPEEI
-397 ARLNEDLKP
+397 AKLNENLKP

-433 KLAEARSD
+433 KLAEAR
-441 ALRSTEARKDFENN
+441 KDFENN

-461 KTAQEY
+461 KGAEEY
-467 LDNIDN
+467 LKRLDEGAADI
-473 GKTDGLP
+473 LP
-480 DHVFREREGVESIG
+480 DTFYKVRHDVESIG
-494 QILGDEQMPKDV
+494 QILGDEQMPKEV
-506 RNAAVQAADLG
+506 RNAAVQAADMG
-517 HEIDV
+517 REIDA

-565 LDEQYTKDLQEL
+565 LDEQYTRDLQEL

-589 QLNEMKRRVEER
+589 QLNEMKQRVEER

-609 NELIRSDPKTFRQVD
+609 NELIRSDPKTFREID
-624 ETKLAEHRQLAE
+624 RDKLAEHRQLAE
-636 QNLADANKYDGKT
+636 QNLAEANKYDGKT

-655 VSKAQTPEE
+655 VSKAQNPDE

-679 LANQL
+679 LANTL
-684 NIKDIEHAKES
+684 NVKDIEHAKES

-701 TQMALARMTS
+701 TQMALARITS
-711 PSVMFDKGGLN
+711 PSVLFDKGGLN
-722 TEHAGLFSEVV
+722 TESAGLFSELV

-738 AAVANEEV
+738 AAVEGEEI
-746 AKRLGDVQ
+746 AKRLGDI
-754 KTLGKDAHNREVL
+754 KKALGSDGKKPEVL
-767 DNLIDYWQGKRQ
+767 DNIVDYLEGKVEHL
-779 DFNVPGHE
+779 NVPGHE
-787 AAAKE
+787 QAAKE
-792 VRQMLDEV
+792 IRGMLDEV

-806 NGHGTIED
+806 NGYGTVSE
-814 FYFPHMRE
+814 FYFPHMRD
-822 NDPKGLANLFDENQ
+822 NDPKGLASLFDENQ

-851 KGDEEYSRDV
+851 KGGEEYSKDV

-866 TYFDGINRAKY
+866 DYFNGINQAKN
-877 IEPPLRKIESVS
+877 IEPSLRKIESVS
-889 TQLKLASTEH
+889 TQLKLASAEH

-948 AMATLGLSPVTA
+948 AMATLGLSPLTA
-960 LRQMTQEIATVANLN
+960 LRQMTQEIATVGNLN

-1052 KAKGLKLNGTKWERW
+1052 KAKGLKLNGAKWERW

-1185 FYDQAQAWFNI
+1185 FYDQIQAWTNI
-1196 EGKSDKERKNEE
+1196 EGKDEKGFERDQ
-1208 KNKVRRSPFVTMLF
+1208 KNKFRRSPAMTLLF
-1222 GDGGKNPGLVGALS
+1222 GDGNKNPGLLGALA
-1236 KQDKGEGL
+1236 KKDKGEGV

-1284 RFIQNQDQG
+1284 RFTQNQDQG

-1304 TTENGQKWIK
+1304 TTENGQKWLK
-1314 EGSFSAL
+1314 EGSFSAV
-1321 KDAQQQKI
+1321 KESQQSKI

-1334 SKAREQATEYFQRT
+1334 SKEREQATEYFKRT
-1348 NKIPKRQDAFNEAK
+1348 NSIPSRKEAYDNAK

-1370 NRAQSIISEYNSRVK
+1370 NRAQSIISEYNSKVK

-1394 SEQRKAASQREIQL
+1394 SEQRKAAAQREIQL

>member
-16 QVRADDE
+16 QVRADEE

-37 TYEEEQKQQQEQQR
+37 TYEEEQKQQQEQKR
-51 QAEEKKKKEEEEKKK
+51 QEEEKKKKEEEEKTK

-78 DTAKGVGAGVQQAAG
+78 DTAKGVGAGIQQGAG
-93 KLGSAVLDTG
+93 KLASAVVDTG
-103 ETIVGGANQLLSPED
+103 EAAALASNQIVNAFDQDTNAKAGKAIMDTAENA
-118 DRDALKD
+118 RK
-125 KVERN
+125 
-130 KGIHDFFEGG
+130 
-140 RSWIRDQ
+140 WIRDQ
-147 KDIAG
+147 KDITG

-161 KEAGDKIGQGKADAR
+161 KEAGDRIGQGKGDAR
-176 DWATAVGDAIDA
+176 DWATITGDALDA
-188 GSTLTGFINPTRLAV
+188 ASTATGFLNPTRLAV
-203 DGTELTGKA
+203 DGAELTGKA
-212 LAGQIAKEVAAQGG
+212 LAGQIAKEVATQGG

-274 RGKVG
+274 RGKGVE
-279 DEVNTKNVDDAV
+279 DANLRNTDDAV
-291 ETPTNAKT
+291 EAPTSAKT
-299 NEDGLDIN
+299 SEDGLDIN
-307 SDTKAS
+307 SDAKVPQT
-313 QVGSGELTDGVTTQP
+313 GSGDLTSDASTQP
-328 ESRYAGLSTEELNK
+328 ASKYEGLSTEELNK

-397 ARLNEDLKP
+397 AKLNQDLKP

-420 YESDPQFR
+420 YEADPEFR
-428 EQVDK
+428 KQVDE
-433 KLAEARSD
+433 KLAEARSG

-461 KTAQEY
+461 KGAEEY
-467 LDNIDN
+467 LKRLDE
-473 GKTDGLP
+473 GATDLLP
-480 DHVFREREGVESIG
+480 DNFYKVRHDVESIG
-494 QILGDEQMPKDV
+494 QILGDEQMPKEV
-506 RNAAVQAADLG
+506 RNAAVQAADIG
-517 HEIDV
+517 REIDA

-577 EETRARDLPQVQ
+577 EETRARDFPQVQ
-589 QLNEMKRRVEER
+589 ELNAMKQRVDER
-601 AQEIVGDA
+601 AQEIVADT
-609 NELIRSDPKTFRQVD
+609 NELIHSDPKTFRQVD
-624 ETKLAEHRQLAE
+624 EAKLAEHRQLAE
-636 QNLADANKYDGKT
+636 QNLAEAKKYDGKT

-655 VSKAQTPEE
+655 VSKAQNPEE

-671 NGETLQKE
+671 NGETLEKE
-679 LANQL
+679 LANAL
-684 NIKDIEHAKES
+684 NVKDIEHAKES

-701 TQMALARMTS
+701 TQMALARITS
-711 PSVMFDKGGLN
+711 PSVLFDKGGLN
-722 TEHAGLFSEVV
+722 TESAGLFSELV

-738 AAVANEEV
+738 AAVEGEEI
-746 AKRLGDVQ
+746 AKRLGDIKKALGSDAKKPEVMDNIVDYLEG
-754 KTLGKDAHNREVL
+754 KVETL
-767 DNLIDYWQGKRQ
+767 
-779 DFNVPGHE
+779 NVPGHE

-792 VRQMLDEV
+792 IRTMLDEV

-806 NGHGTIED
+806 NGYGTIND

-822 NDPKGLANLFDENQ
+822 NDPKGLANLFDESQ

-851 KGDEEYSRDV
+851 KGGEEYSKDV

-866 TYFDGINRAKY
+866 DYFNGINQAKN
-877 IEPPLRKIESVS
+877 IEPSLRKIESVS
-889 TQLKLASTEH
+889 TQLKLASAEH

-933 HNAFKKSTGAIRAVN
+933 YNAFKKSTGAIRAVN
-948 AMATLGLSPVTA
+948 AMATLGLSPLTA

-1011 KDLKGLTQSKAGKAF
+1011 KDLKGLAQSKAGKAF

-1052 KAKGLKLNGTKWERW
+1052 KAKGLKLNGAKWERW

-1185 FYDQAQAWFNI
+1185 FYDQIQAWTNI
-1196 EGKSDKERKNEE
+1196 EGKDEKGFERDQ
-1208 KNKVRRSPFVTMLF
+1208 KNKFRRSPAMTLLF
-1222 GDGGKNPGLVGALS
+1222 GDGAKNPGLLGALA
-1236 KQDKGEGL
+1236 KKDKGEGV

-1284 RFIQNQDQG
+1284 RFVQNQDQG

-1298 AILGKY
+1298 VILGKY
-1304 TTENGQKWIK
+1304 TTENGQKWLK
-1314 EGSFSAL
+1314 EGSFSAV
-1321 KDAQQQKI
+1321 KESQQQKI

-1334 SKAREQATEYFQRT
+1334 SKEREQAIEYFQRT
-1348 NKIPKRQDAFNEAK
+1348 NSIPSRKQAYDNAK

-1370 NRAQSIISEYNSRVK
+1370 NRAQSIISEYNSKVK

-1394 SEQRKAASQREIQL
+1394 SEQRKAAAQREIQL

>member
-37 TYEEEQKQQQEQQR
+37 TYEEEQKQQQEQKR
-51 QAEEKKKKEEEEKKK
+51 QEEEKKKKEEEEKKK

-93 KLGSAVLDTG
+93 KAASAVVDTG
-103 ETIVGGANQLLSPED
+103 EALGLAANQVANAFDQDTNAKAGKAIMDTAENA
-118 DRDALKD
+118 RK
-125 KVERN
+125 
-130 KGIHDFFEGG
+130 
-140 RSWIRDQ
+140 WIRDQ
-147 KDIAG
+147 KDITG

-161 KEAGDKIGQGKADAR
+161 KEAGDRIGRGKGDIR
-176 DWATAVGDAIDA
+176 DWATVTGDALDA
-188 GSTLTGFINPTRLAV
+188 GSTLTGFINPTRMAV
-203 DGTELTGKA
+203 DGAELTGKA

-241 DVDKALQKAGEQ
+241 DVNKSLQKAGEQ
-253 AATGAIFQGGLE
+253 AATGAVFQGSLE

-274 RGKVG
+274 RGKGVE
-279 DEVNTKNVDDAV
+279 DANLRSESDAV
-291 ETPTNAKT
+291 EAPTNAKT
-299 NEDGLDIN
+299 SEDGLDIN
-307 SDTKAS
+307 SDTKTS
-313 QVGSGELTDGVTTQP
+313 QNGSGELTSDVSAQP
-328 ESRYAGLSTEELNK
+328 ESRYAGLSNEELNK

-383 INDEVNGPKSPEEI
+383 INDEVNGQPKSPEEL
-397 ARLNEDLKP
+397 ARINQDLKP

-420 YESDPQFR
+420 YEADPEFR
-428 EQVDK
+428 KQVDE
-433 KLAEARSD
+433 KLAQ
-441 ALRSTEARKDFENN
+441 ARKDFENN

-461 KTAQEY
+461 KGAEEY
-467 LDNIDN
+467 LKRLDE
-473 GKTDGLP
+473 GATDILP
-480 DHVFREREGVESIG
+480 DTFYKVRHDVESIG
-494 QILGDEQMPKDV
+494 QILGDEQMPKEV
-506 RNAAVQAADLG
+506 RNAAIQAADMG
-517 HEIDV
+517 REIDA

-537 AQMDAAYKERLAAVN
+537 AQMDAAYKERLAQVN

-589 QLNEMKRRVEER
+589 ELNAMKQRVDER
-601 AQEIVGDA
+601 AQEIVADT
-609 NELIRSDPKTFRQVD
+609 NELIHSDPKTFRQVD
-624 ETKLAEHRQLAE
+624 EAKLAEHRQLAE
-636 QNLADANKYDGKT
+636 QNLAEAKKYDGKT

-655 VSKAQTPEE
+655 VSKAQNPEE

-671 NGETLQKE
+671 NGDTLEKE

-684 NIKDIEHAKES
+684 DIKDFEHAKES

-722 TEHAGLFSEVV
+722 TERAGLFSEVV
-733 NGTGR
+733 NGTGK

-754 KTLGKDAHNREVL
+754 KMLGKDAHNREVL
-767 DNLIDYWQGKRQ
+767 DNLIDYWEGKRK
-779 DFNVPGHE
+779 DFNIPGHE
-787 AAAKE
+787 TAAKE

-800 KPWLKE
+800 KPWLEE
-806 NGHGTIED
+806 NGFGTIKE

-822 NDPKGLANLFDENQ
+822 HDPKGLANLFDESQ

-877 IEPPLRKIESVS
+877 IEPALRKIENVS
-889 TQLKLASTEH
+889 TQLKLASSEH

-923 IEKAFDAQFG
+923 IEKAFDSQFG

-948 AMATLGLSPVTA
+948 AMATLGLSPLTA
-960 LRQMTQEIATVANLN
+960 LRQMTQEIATVGNLN

-1052 KAKGLKLNGTKWERW
+1052 KAKGLKLNGAKWERW
-1067 ANEAGLTGQ
+1067 ANEKGLTGQ

-1139 IKDVKNG
+1139 IKDVKAG

-1152 NDMGKLIA
+1152 NDMGKLVA

-1185 FYDQAQAWFNI
+1185 FYDQIQAWTNI
-1196 EGKSDKERKNEE
+1196 EGKDEKGFERDQ
-1208 KNKVRRSPFVTMLF
+1208 KNKFRRSPAMTLLF
-1222 GDGGKNPGLVGALS
+1222 GDGNKNPGLLGALA
-1236 KQDKGEGL
+1236 KKDKGEGV

-1284 RFIQNQDQG
+1284 RFVQNQDQG

-1304 TTENGQKWIK
+1304 TTENGQKWLK
-1314 EGSFSAL
+1314 EGSFSAV
-1321 KDAQQQKI
+1321 KESQQQKI

-1348 NKIPKRQDAFNEAK
+1348 NKIPSRKEAYDNAK

-1370 NRAQSIISEYNSRVK
+1370 NRAQSIINEYNSKVK

-1394 SEQRKAASQREIQL
+1394 SEQRKAAAQREIQL

>member
-16 QVRADDE
+16 APRRDE
-23 GNRYDNGWNPDSSL
+23 EGSYTDNGWNPDSSL
-37 TYEEEQKQQQEQQR
+37 TYEEEQKQQQEQKR
-51 QAEEKKKKEEEEKKK
+51 QEEERKKKEEEEKKK

-78 DTAKGVGAGVQQAAG
+78 DTAKGVGAGIQQGAG
-93 KLGSAVLDTG
+93 KLASAVVDTG
-103 ETIVGGANQLLSPED
+103 EAAALASNQIVNAFDQDTNAKAGKAIMDSAEGA
-118 DRDALKD
+118 RK
-125 KVERN
+125 
-130 KGIHDFFEGG
+130 
-140 RSWIRDQ
+140 WIRDQ
-147 KDIAG
+147 KDITG

-161 KEAGDKIGQGKADAR
+161 KEAGDRIGQGKGDAR
-176 DWATAVGDAIDA
+176 DWATITGDALDA
-188 GSTLTGFINPTRLAV
+188 ASTATGFLNPTRLAV
-203 DGTELTGKA
+203 DGAELTGKA

-241 DVDKALQKAGEQ
+241 DVNKSLQKAGEQ

-274 RGKVG
+274 RGKGVE
-279 DEVNTKNVDDAV
+279 DPNVRNADDAV
-291 ETPTNAKT
+291 EAPTNAKT
-299 NEDGLDIN
+299 SEDGLDIN
-307 SDTKAS
+307 SDTKAAENAS
-313 QVGSGELTDGVTTQP
+313 HELTDTVSTQP
-328 ESRYAGLSTEELNK
+328 TSKYAELSTEDLNK

-354 AELYRRQSEELKAQ
+354 AELYRRQAEELKAQ

-397 ARLNEDLKP
+397 AKLNQDLKP

-420 YESDPQFR
+420 YEADPEFR
-428 EQVDK
+428 KQVDE
-433 KLAEARSD
+433 KLAQ
-441 ALRSTEARKDFENN
+441 ARKDFENN

-467 LDNIDN
+467 LDNIDS

-480 DHVFREREGVESIG
+480 DHVFREREGVDSIG
-494 QILGDEQMPKDV
+494 QVLGDEQMPKDV
-506 RNAAVQAADLG
+506 RNAAVQAADMG
-517 HEIDV
+517 REIDA

-589 QLNEMKRRVEER
+589 ELNAMKQRVDER
-601 AQEIVGDA
+601 AQEIVADT
-609 NELIRSDPKTFRQVD
+609 NELIHSDPKTFRQVD

-636 QNLADANKYDGKT
+636 QNLAEAKKYDGKT

-655 VSKAQTPEE
+655 VSKAQNPDE

-671 NGETLQKE
+671 NGGTLEKE

-684 NIKDIEHAKES
+684 GVDDFENIKKNVS
-695 ISKISD
+695 QISD
-701 TQMALARMTS
+701 TQMALARVTS
-711 PSVMFDKGGLN
+711 PSVLFDKGGLN
-722 TEHAGLFSEVV
+722 TESAGLFSELV

-738 AAVANEEV
+738 AAVEGEQIANRLSSIQKALGSDAKKPEV
-746 AKRLGDVQ
+746 MDNIVDYLEGKVE
-754 KTLGKDAHNREVL
+754 TL
-767 DNLIDYWQGKRQ
+767 
-779 DFNVPGHE
+779 NVPGHE

-792 VRQMLDEV
+792 IRTMLDEV

-806 NGHGTIED
+806 NGYGTIND

-822 NDPKGLANLFDENQ
+822 NDPKGLANLFDESQ

-851 KGDEEYSRDV
+851 KGGEEYSKDV

-866 TYFDGINRAKY
+866 DYFNGINQAKN
-877 IEPPLRKIESVS
+877 IEPSLRKIESVS
-889 TQLKLASTEH
+889 TQLKLASAEH

-948 AMATLGLSPVTA
+948 AMATLGLSPLTA
-960 LRQMTQEIATVANLN
+960 LRQMTQEIATVGNLN

-1052 KAKGLKLNGTKWERW
+1052 KAKGLKLNGAKWERW

-1076 AAQDFVQKKAMEYGT
+1076 AAQDFVQKKAVEYGT

-1152 NDMGKLIA
+1152 NDMGKLVA

-1185 FYDQAQAWFNI
+1185 FYDQIQAWTNI
-1196 EGKSDKERKNEE
+1196 EGKDEKGYERDQ
-1208 KNKVRRSPFVTMLF
+1208 KNKFRRSPAMTLLF
-1222 GDGGKNPGLVGALS
+1222 GDGAKNPGLLGALA
-1236 KQDKGEGL
+1236 KKDKGEGV

-1264 TTEGIKS
+1264 TTEGLKS

-1304 TTENGQKWIK
+1304 TTENGQKWLK
-1314 EGSFSAL
+1314 EGSFSAV
-1321 KDAQQQKI
+1321 KESQQQKI

-1348 NKIPKRQDAFNEAK
+1348 NKIPSRKEAYDNAK

-1370 NRAQSIISEYNSRVK
+1370 NRAQSIISEYNSKVK

>member
-9 IYGGRWS
+9 VYGNRWAA
-16 QVRADDE
+16 VKTDDE
-23 GNRYDNGWNPDSSL
+23 GNKYDNGWNPDSSL
-37 TYEEEQKQQQEQQR
+37 TYEEEQKQQQEQKR
-51 QAEEKKKKEEEEKKK
+51 QEEEKKKKEEEEKKK

-93 KLGSAVLDTG
+93 KAASAVVDTG
-103 ETIVGGANQLLSPED
+103 EALALASNQVVNAFDQDTNAKAGKAIMDSAEGA
-118 DRDALKD
+118 RK
-125 KVERN
+125 
-130 KGIHDFFEGG
+130 
-140 RSWIRDQ
+140 WIRDQ
-147 KDIAG
+147 KDITG

-203 DGTELTGKA
+203 DGAELTGKA

-274 RGKVG
+274 RGKGVE
-279 DEVNTKNVDDAV
+279 DTNLRNADDTVEAPTNTK
-291 ETPTNAKT
+291 TS
-299 NEDGLDIN
+299 EDGLDIN
-307 SDTKAS
+307 SDAKAAENAS
-313 QVGSGELTDGVTTQP
+313 HELTSDVSTQP
-328 ESRYAGLSTEELNK
+328 EGRYSTLSTEELNK
-342 ASALDPQNKEIN
+342 ASALDPQSKEIN

-368 REAESLNRERNPLDD
+368 REAGSLNRERNPLDD

-397 ARLNEDLKP
+397 AKLNQDLRP

-420 YESDPQFR
+420 YELDPQFR
-428 EQVDK
+428 EQVDR
-433 KLAEARSD
+433 KLA
-441 ALRSTEARKDFENN
+441 EARKDFENN

-461 KTAQEY
+461 KGAEEY
-467 LDNIDN
+467 LRKLDE
-473 GKTDGLP
+473 GATDLLP
-480 DHVFREREGVESIG
+480 DTFYKVRHDNVDSIG
-494 QILGDEQMPKDV
+494 QILGDEQMPKEV

-517 HEIDV
+517 REIDV

-589 QLNEMKRRVEER
+589 QLNEMKQRVEER

-609 NELIRSDPKTFRQVD
+609 NELIRSDPKTFREIDQD
-624 ETKLAEHRQLAE
+624 KLAEHRQLAE
-636 QNLADANKYDGKT
+636 QNLAEANKYDGKT

-655 VSKAQTPEE
+655 VSKAQNPEE

-679 LANQL
+679 LANTL
-684 NIKDIEHAKES
+684 NVKDIEHAKES

-701 TQMALARMTS
+701 TQMALARVTS
-711 PSVMFDKGGLN
+711 PSVLFDKGGLN
-722 TEHAGLFSEVV
+722 TESAGLFSELV

-738 AAVANEEV
+738 AAVEGEQIANRLSSIQKALGSDAKKPEV
-746 AKRLGDVQ
+746 MDNIVDYLEGKVE
-754 KTLGKDAHNREVL
+754 TL
-767 DNLIDYWQGKRQ
+767 
-779 DFNVPGHE
+779 NVPGHE
-787 AAAKE
+787 KAAKE
-792 VRQMLDEV
+792 IRTMLDDV

-806 NGHGTIED
+806 NGYGTIND

-851 KGDEEYSRDV
+851 KGGEEYSKDV

-866 TYFDGINRAKY
+866 DYFNGINQAKN
-877 IEPPLRKIESVS
+877 IEPSLRKIESVS
-889 TQLKLASTEH
+889 TQLKLASAEH

-948 AMATLGLSPVTA
+948 AMATLGLSPLTA
-960 LRQMTQEIATVANLN
+960 LRQMTQEIATVGNLN

-1052 KAKGLKLNGTKWERW
+1052 KAKGLKLNGAKWERW

-1119 QLATFDGKQ
+1119 QLATFDGKK
-1128 AGFLIRMGLKP
+1128 AASLIRRVPKP
-1139 IKDVKNG
+1139 IRDEKAG
-1146 NYRLAA
+1146 NSRLAA
-1152 NDMGKLIA
+1152 NDMGKLVA

-1185 FYDQAQAWFNI
+1185 FYDQIQAWTNI
-1196 EGKSDKERKNEE
+1196 EGKDEKGFERDQKNRF
-1208 KNKVRRSPFVTMLF
+1208 RRSPAMTLLF
-1222 GDGGKNPGLVGALS
+1222 GDGNKNQGLIGALTA
-1236 KQDKGEGL
+1236 KDKGEGI
-1244 KEFWDKNWQLIVPAG
+1244 KQFWEKNWQLIVPAG

-1264 TTEGIKS
+1264 TAEGIKS

-1304 TTENGQKWIK
+1304 TTENGQKWLK
-1314 EGSFSAL
+1314 EGSFSAV
-1321 KDAQQQKI
+1321 KESQQSKI

-1334 SKAREQATEYFQRT
+1334 SKEREQATEYFKRT
-1348 NKIPKRQDAFNEAK
+1348 NKIPSRKEAYDNAK

-1370 NRAQSIISEYNSRVK
+1370 NRAQSIISEYNSKVK

-1394 SEQRKAASQREIQL
+1394 SEQRKAAAQREIQL

>member
-23 GNRYDNGWNPDSSL
+23 GNRYDNGWNPDSPL

-147 KDIAG
+147 KDITG

-188 GSTLTGFINPTRLAV
+188 GSALTGFINPTRLAV

-279 DEVNTKNVDDAV
+279 DDVNVKNVDDAV
-291 ETPTNAKT
+291 EAPTNAKT
-299 NEDGLDIN
+299 SEDGLDIN
-307 SDTKAS
+307 SDAKAS
-313 QVGSGELTDGVTTQP
+313 QAGSGELTDGVTTQL

-368 REAESLNRERNPLDD
+368 RGADSPNRERNPLDD
-383 INDEVNGPKSPEEI
+383 INDEANGPKSPEEI

-473 GKTDGLP
+473 GKVDGLP
-480 DHVFREREGVESIG
+480 DHVFRGREGVDSIG

-537 AQMDAAYKERLAAVN
+537 TQMDAAYKERLAAVN
-552 DMPGPRQEIERQR
+552 DMPDPRQEIERQR

-655 VSKAQTPEE
+655 VSKAQNPEE

-746 AKRLGDVQ
+746 AKRLGGVQ
-754 KTLGKDAHNREVL
+754 KVLGKDAHNREVL
-767 DNLIDYWQGKRQ
+767 DNLIDYWEGKRK
-779 DFNVPGHE
+779 DFNIPGHE
-787 AAAKE
+787 TAAKE

-800 KPWLKE
+800 KPWLEK
-806 NGHGTIED
+806 NGFGTVEE

-948 AMATLGLSPVTA
+948 AMATLGLSPLTA
-960 LRQMTQEIATVANLN
+960 LRQMTQEIATVGNLN

-1003 VLDEGTGL
+1003 VLGEGTGL

-1052 KAKGLKLNGTKWERW
+1052 KAKGLKLNGAKWERW

-1139 IKDVKNG
+1139 IKDVKAG

-1185 FYDQAQAWFNI
+1185 FYDQIQAWTNI
-1196 EGKSDKERKNEE
+1196 EGKDEKGFERDQKNRF
-1208 KNKVRRSPFVTMLF
+1208 RRSPAMTLLF
-1222 GDGGKNPGLVGALS
+1222 GDGNKNQGLIGALTA
-1236 KQDKGEGL
+1236 KDKGEGV
-1244 KEFWDKNWQLIVPAG
+1244 KQFWEKNWQLIVPAG

-1304 TTENGQKWIK
+1304 TTENGQKWLK
-1314 EGSFSAL
+1314 EGSFSAV
-1321 KDAQQQKI
+1321 KESQQSKI

-1334 SKAREQATEYFQRT
+1334 SKEREQATEYFKRT
-1348 NKIPKRQDAFNEAK
+1348 NSIPSRKQAYDNAK

-1370 NRAQSIISEYNSRVK
+1370 NRAQSIISEYNSKVR

-1394 SEQRKAASQREIQL
+1394 GEQRKAAARREIQL